1 MIYNCTFSIKSNKL
15 ILKAYFFLKNF
26 LEHLVLLLAFSLT
39 GFSQEYPVK
48 FLDISDGLSNN
59 SVTTIYQDSDG
70 YMWFG
75 TYDGLNRYDG
85 YNFKVYRN
93 RINDKK
99 SLLFNTIYNIE
110 GDSKKNIWVGGSN
123 GICIYNKT
131 NATFHPVVYVFSNNK
146 PKILKDIIHQTSS
159 VSDNLVLVASQNL
172 GLIAFEDGSFIGKH
186 VPLKVSGKK
195 SIDNYD
201 AIAIQKDKKKDY
213 YWIYVRNI
221 GICSYSYKSRNLKV
235 VFPLSIGGVKAM
247 EPSADGNLWFGSD
260 EGLFLFNLKTG
271 ALSENYFS
279 NKCSVS
285 DILLDKKKELWIT
298 TDGCGIYKVTGTNKK
313 AVPYNTLKN
322 NLLVKSNSVWS
333 LYEDKSGNK
342 WFGTLRGGISMLSNT
357 PKYFK
362 SIRYNANDPAENFIL
377 SFCEDE
383 KNNLWVGTDGA
394 GLKYWDRKNNKYITY
409 SNSATMCHKLTSNF
423 ITGIIRD
430 SNNEIWL
437 STWAGG
443 INRINPK
450 SNTVSYFSCYNP
462 FTRQVEK
469 NIWFVYKDSKNNIWA
484 SATNEGSL
492 YLFDRKKNSFT
503 LFDPSINNL
512 QCLTETSDGKLL
524 GGNYN
529 SLFTIEKT
537 TRKIVKINVDNQ
549 IRCIYEDKDKNL
561 WLGTQEGGLL
571 LFDRKTNTF
580 KRLTADDG
588 LPSNTILRILEDKEG
603 NLWMSTYNG
612 ICRFDKKRKT
622 FRNFS
627 VNDGLQS
634 NQFSFNAGIKLST
647 GEFLFGGINGFNIF
661 FPEAIKGF
669 NQENNLLLTDF
680 YVNNQPIEDTNAE
693 VISDWDSDKIKKVSL
708 SYDQTT
714 LSLEFVALDYNN
726 ADKINYAYY
735 LEGWDEQWSY
745 VGQARKANYS
755 RLPEGKYTFKVKT
768 TNFKGG
774 WNKEESLINITVLPP
789 WYRTWWAYTLYIL
802 AGVASI
808 FAYLKYNKN
817 KEELK
822 YKVKIAEL
830 ESKKEKE
837 VAEKQSSMFTY
848 ISHEFRT
855 PLSLIINPLK
865 KAVQKESVQ
874 NGSSGSDLA
883 IAHRNARRLLSL
895 VDQLLLFR
903 KAENDA
909 DSLRLSAINV
919 NNLCNEVY
927 QCFVNQAKDKNINY
941 NFNIPDH
948 EIEIIGDYE
957 KIEISLFNLMS
968 NAFKYTPNGGEIN
981 LNLAENDTEVILEI
995 SDNGEGIEKKDI
1007 EVIFE
1012 KFKQINSK
1020 VSVGTGFGIGLYI
1033 VKYFVDKH
1041 KGTVSCSSE
1050 IGKGSVFKLT
1060 FLKGSS
1066 HFENIEITDVVAKR
1080 SQLFDELIIDDS
1092 EENNQLMSNTV
1103 SESDFQK
1110 IMLTDKRTVLIVDD
1124 NAEIRGYLIKLFS
1137 ETYVVFSAENGEEG
1151 LKQTKKHMPDL
1162 VISDI
1167 TMEHMD
1173 GLELCRKIKE
1183 NDALSHIPVILLTAT
1198 KNPETHLQG
1207 INDGADDYIT
1217 KPFDDDILVARVES
1231 LLKNRSTLRKY
1242 FLDSI
1247 TLKENTQKV
1256 PEEYQEILRKCID
1269 IVEANIH
1276 KRDFT
1281 IKNFA
1286 LEMGMSHRTLYT
1298 KIKIISGQTLNA
1310 FIRSVRIR
1318 RAAMLML
1325 TEEMNIAQAS
1335 AEVGFEDPKYFR
1347 QQFVKLFGMT
1357 PSEYIKKYK
1366 NSFNSDLNI
1375 IK

>member
-1 MIYNCTFSIKSNKL
+1 LKHFVLHVFL
-15 ILKAYFFLKNF
+15 ILG
-26 LEHLVLLLAFSLT
+26 FSAL

-59 SVTTIYQDSDG
+59 SVTTIFQDNDG

-99 SLLFNTIYNIE
+99 SLSFNTVYNIE

-123 GICIYNKT
+123 GISIYNKT
-131 NATFHPVVYVFSNNK
+131 KAIFHPVKYLSSDNK
-146 PKILKDIIHQTSS
+146 PKVLKDIIHQTNA
-159 VSDNLVLVASQNL
+159 VTDNLVLVASQNL
-172 GLIAFEDGSFIGKH
+172 GLIAFENGSFVGKH
-186 VPLKVSGKK
+186 IPLKVLGNNI
-195 SIDNYD
+195 SIDTYD
-201 AIAIQKDKKKDY
+201 AITIQQDRKNNSCWVY
-213 YWIYVRNI
+213 IRNI
-221 GICSYSYKSRNLKV
+221 GISNYNYKSKSLKV
-235 VFPLSIGGVKAM
+235 VFPLSIEVKSM
-247 EPSADGNLWFGSD
+247 KFSAEGNLWLGTD
-260 EGLFLFNLKTG
+260 EGLFLFDLKKGT
-271 ALSENYFS
+271 LSDNYFS
-279 NKCSVS
+279 EKCSVS
-285 DILLDKKKELWIT
+285 DILLDKKNELWIT
-298 TDGCGIYKVTGTNKK
+298 TDGCGIYKVANNGKK
-313 AVPYNTLKN
+313 AISYNTLKN
-322 NLLVKSNSVWS
+322 NPLVKSNSVWS

-362 SIRYNANDPAENFIL
+362 SIRYNSSEPTDNFIL

-383 KNNLWVGTDGA
+383 KHNIWVGTDGA
-394 GLKYWDRKNNKYITY
+394 GLKYWDRKNNTY
-409 SNSATMCHKLTSNF
+409 VNYVNKLSSGF
-423 ITGIIRD
+423 ITGITRD
-430 SNNEIWL
+430 TNNEIWL

-443 INRINPK
+443 INKINPK
-450 SNTVSYFSCYNP
+450 TNTVTHFSCYNP
-462 FTRQVEK
+462 FTKQIEK
-469 NIWFVYKDSKNNIWA
+469 NIWFVHKDSKGNIWA

-492 YLFDRKKNSFT
+492 YIFDRQKNSFVI
-503 LFDPSINNL
+503 FDKSITNL
-512 QCLTETSDGKLL
+512 QCLTETSDGKLWA
-524 GGNYN
+524 GNYS
-529 SLFTIEKT
+529 SLFSIEKNS
-537 TRKIVKINVDNQ
+537 RKINKIAIGNP
-549 IRCIYEDKDKNL
+549 IRSIHEDKDKNL

-580 KRLTADDG
+580 KRLTTDDG
-588 LPSNTILRILEDKEG
+588 LPSNTVLRILEDKEG
-603 NLWMSTYNG
+603 NLWISTYNG

-634 NQFSFNAGIKLST
+634 NQFSFNAGIKLAS

-669 NQENNLLLTDF
+669 NQKNNLLLTDF
-680 YVNNQPIEDTNAE
+680 YVNNQPIEETNAE
-693 VISDWDSDKIKKVSL
+693 VLSEQDSDKIKEVSL

-714 LSLEFVALDYNN
+714 LSLEFVALNYNN

-735 LEGWDEQWSY
+735 LEGWDEQWNY
-745 VGQARKANYS
+745 VGQTRKANYS
-755 RLPEGKYTFKVKT
+755 RLPEGNYTFKVKT

-774 WNKEESLINITVLPP
+774 WNKEENLINITVLPP
-789 WYRTWWAYTLYIL
+789 WYRTWWAYTLYLL
-802 AGVASI
+802 AGVAGI
-808 FAYLKYNKN
+808 FAYIRYNKN

-837 VAEKQSSMFTY
+837 IAEKQSSMFTY

-865 KAVQKESVQ
+865 KAVQKENVE

-909 DSLRLSAINV
+909 DSLRLSNINV
-919 NNLCNEVY
+919 NSLCNEVY
-927 QCFVNQAKDKNINY
+927 QCFVNQAKEKNIRY

-968 NAFKYTPNGGEIN
+968 NAFKYTPTGGEIN
-981 LNLAENDTEVILEI
+981 LNLTENPNEVILEI
-995 SDNGEGIEKKDI
+995 ADNGDGIEKKDI

-1041 KGTVSCSSE
+1041 KGKVSCISE
-1050 IGKGSVFKLT
+1050 IGKGSIFKLT

-1066 HFENIEITDVVAKR
+1066 HFNNIEITNVAAKR
-1080 SQLFDELIIDDS
+1080 SQLFDELIIDDG
-1092 EENNQLMSNTV
+1092 EENKPVIV

-1110 IMLTDKRTVLIVDD
+1110 VMLTDKRTVLIIDD
-1124 NAEIRGYLIKLFS
+1124 NAEIRAYLIKLFS
-1137 ETYVVFSAENGEEG
+1137 EAYVVFSAENGEEG

-1167 TMEHMD
+1167 TMDSMD

-1183 NDALSHIPVILLTAT
+1183 DNALSHIPVILLTAS

-1207 INDGADDYIT
+1207 ISDGADDYIT
-1217 KPFDDDILVARVES
+1217 KPFDDDILMARVES
-1231 LLKNRSTLRKY
+1231 LLKNRSMLRKY

-1247 TLKENTQKV
+1247 TLQENNQKV
-1256 PEEYQEILRKCID
+1256 PVEYQEILKKCID

-1325 TEEMNIAQAS
+1325 TEDINITQAS

-1366 NSFNSDLNI
+1366 SSFNSDLNV

>member
-1 MIYNCTFSIKSNKL
+1 
-15 ILKAYFFLKNF
+15 LKYFVLY
-26 LEHLVLLLAFSLT
+26 LLLFF
-39 GFSQEYPVK
+39 GFSPRGYSQDYPVK

-59 SVTTIYQDSDG
+59 SVTTIFQDSDG

-85 YNFKVYRN
+85 YNFKVFRN

-99 SLLFNTIYNIE
+99 SLPFNTIYNIE
-110 GDSKKNIWVGGSN
+110 GDLQKNLWIGGSN
-123 GICIYNKT
+123 GLCIYNKT
-131 NATFHPVVYVFSNNK
+131 NAVFQAASYVVPNQK
-146 PKILKDIIHQTSS
+146 PRILKDIIHQMRA
-159 VSDNLVLVASQNL
+159 VSDQLFLVASQNL
-172 GLIAFEDGSFIGKH
+172 GLIVFENGSLTGKH
-186 VPLKVSGKK
+186 VPLKVLGNNISMD
-195 SIDNYD
+195 SYD
-201 AIAIQKDKKKDY
+201 AIAIQDDKKNARS
-213 YWIYVRNI
+213 WVYVRNV
-221 GICSYSYKSRNLKV
+221 GICTFHYASKSLQV
-235 VFPLSIGGVKAM
+235 VFPLLIEVKAM
-247 EPSADGNLWFGSD
+247 KLASDGKLWLGTD
-260 EGLFLFNLKTG
+260 EGLFLFNTKSG
-271 ALSENYFS
+271 VLSENYFAS
-279 NKCSVS
+279 KCSVT
-285 DILLDKKKELWIT
+285 DILIDKKKEMWIT
-298 TDGCGIYKVTGTNKK
+298 TDGCGIYKVIGTHKK
-313 AVPYNTLKN
+313 AIPYTGVKENK
-322 NLLVKSNSVWS
+322 LVKSNSIWS
-333 LYEDKSGNK
+333 LYEDKAGNK
-342 WFGTLRGGISMLSNT
+342 WIGTLRGGISMLSNT
-357 PKYFK
+357 TKYFK

-394 GLKYWDRKNNKYITY
+394 GLKYWARKNNKYINY
-409 SNSATMCHKLTSNF
+409 GNKLSSPF
-423 ITGIIRD
+423 ITSIVRD
-430 SNNEIWL
+430 NNNEIWL

-443 INRINPK
+443 INKIDPK
-450 SNTVSYFSCYNP
+450 NNSVTQYSCYNP
-462 FTRQVEK
+462 FTKQTEK
-469 NIWFVYKDSKNNIWA
+469 NIWFVYKDSKANIWA

-492 YLFDRKKNSFT
+492 YVFDRTKNSFA
-503 LFDPSINNL
+503 LFDKSVTNL
-512 QCLTETSDGKLL
+512 QCMTETSDGKLW
-524 GGNYN
+524 GGNYT
-529 SLFTIEKT
+529 SLFSIEKG
-537 TRKIVKINVDNQ
+537 TRKITRTIIGNPV
-549 IRCIYEDKDKNL
+549 RCIHEDKDKNL

-571 LFDRKTNTF
+571 LFDRKTKTF
-580 KRLTADDG
+580 KRLTTDDG
-588 LPSNTILRILEDKEG
+588 LPSNTILRLLEDKGG

-634 NQFSFNAGIKLST
+634 NQFSFNAGIQLAS

-669 NQENNLLLTDF
+669 NQENNVLLTDF
-680 YVNNQPIEDTNAE
+680 YVNNQPIEESKAE
-693 VISDWDSDKIKKVSL
+693 LVSEEKSGQIKEVSL
-708 SYDQTT
+708 AYDQTT

-726 ADKINYAYY
+726 ADKINYAYF
-735 LEGWDEQWSY
+735 LEGWDEQWNY

-755 RLPEGKYTFKVKT
+755 RLPEGRYTFKVKT

-774 WNKEESLINITVLPP
+774 WNKAVSLINMEVLPP
-789 WYRTWWAYTLYIL
+789 WYRTWWAYSLYLL
-802 AGVASI
+802 AGIAGI
-808 FAYLKYNKN
+808 LAYLKYNKN
-817 KEELK
+817 REELK

-837 VAEKQSSMFTY
+837 IAEKQSSMFTY

-909 DSLRLSAINV
+909 DSLRLSPINV
-919 NNLCNEVY
+919 NSLCNEVY

-941 NFNIPDH
+941 IFNVPDH
-948 EIEIIGDYE
+948 EIVIIGDYE

-968 NAFKYTPNGGEIN
+968 NAFKYTPIGGEIN
-981 LNLAENDTEVILEI
+981 LKLEENDHEVMLEI
-995 SDNGEGIEKKDI
+995 SDSGDGIEKKDI

-1041 KGTVSCSSE
+1041 KGTVSCESE
-1050 IGKGSVFKLT
+1050 LGKGSIFKLT
-1060 FLKGSS
+1060 FLKGNE
-1066 HFENIEITDVVAKR
+1066 HFQDIEITNVVPQR
-1080 SQLFDELIIDDS
+1080 SQLFDELIVDDV
-1092 EENNQLMSNTV
+1092 EENSPINNTV

-1110 IMLTDKRTVLIVDD
+1110 IMLTDKRTVLIIDD
-1124 NAEIRGYLIKLFS
+1124 NAEIRSYLIKLFS
-1137 ETYVVFSAENGEEG
+1137 ENYIIYSAENGQEG
-1151 LKQTKKHMPDL
+1151 LELTKKHMPDL

-1167 TMEHMD
+1167 TMEQMD

-1183 NDALSHIPVILLTAT
+1183 SDSLSHIPVILLTAS

-1207 INDGADDYIT
+1207 ITDGADDYIT
-1217 KPFDDDILVARVES
+1217 KPFDDDILAARVES
-1231 LLKNRSTLRKY
+1231 LLRNRSNLRTY

-1256 PEEYQEILRKCID
+1256 PVEYQEILKKCID

-1325 TEEMNIAQAS
+1325 TEDLNIAQAS

-1366 NSFNSDLNI
+1366 NSFNSDMNI

>member
-1 MIYNCTFSIKSNKL
+1 M
-15 ILKAYFFLKNF
+15 KNF
-26 LEHLVLLLAFSLT
+26 IGPLVLLAFSLT
-39 GFSQEYPVK
+39 GFSQDYPVK

-59 SVTTIYQDSDG
+59 SVTTIYQDNDG

-131 NATFHPVVYVFSNNK
+131 NATFHPVEYVLANNK
-146 PKILKDIIHQTSS
+146 PKVLKDIIHQTNS

-172 GLIAFEDGSFIGKH
+172 GLIAFEDGSFTGKH
-186 VPLKVSGKK
+186 VPLKLRGNKIN
-195 SIDNYD
+195 IDNYD
-201 AIAIQKDKKKDY
+201 AIAIQQNKKKDY
-213 YWIYVRNI
+213 SWIYVRNI
-221 GICSYSYKSRNLKV
+221 GICSYSYKSRSLKV
-235 VFPLSIGGVKAM
+235 VFPLSIGVKAM
-247 EPSADGNLWFGSD
+247 ELSADGNLWFGSD
-260 EGLFLFNLKTG
+260 EGLFLFNVKTG
-271 ALSENYFS
+271 ILSENYFS

-298 TDGCGIYKVTGTNKK
+298 TDGCGVYKVTGTNKK
-313 AVPYNTLKN
+313 AIPYNTLKN

-409 SNSATMCHKLTSNF
+409 SNSANASNKLTSNF

-443 INRINPK
+443 VNRINPK
-450 SNTVSYFSCYNP
+450 NNTVSYFSCYNP

-492 YLFDRKKNSFT
+492 YLFDRKKNSFI
-503 LFDPSINNL
+503 LFDPAINNL

-537 TRKIVKINVDNQ
+537 TGKIVKNNIDNQ
-549 IRCIYEDKDKNL
+549 IRCIYEDKAKNL

-693 VISDWDSDKIKKVSL
+693 VVTDWDSDKIKKVSL

-735 LEGWDEQWSY
+735 LEGWDEQWNY

-789 WYRTWWAYTLYIL
+789 WYRTWWAYALYIL

-968 NAFKYTPNGGEIN
+968 NAFKYTPNDGEIN
-981 LNLAENDTEVILEI
+981 LNLDENETEVILEI
-995 SDNGEGIEKKDI
+995 LDNGEGIEKKDI
-1007 EVIFE
+1007 DVIFE

-1060 FLKGSS
+1060 FLKGNN
-1066 HFENIEITDVVAKR
+1066 HFENIEITDVVVKR

-1092 EENNQLMSNTV
+1092 EENNQLINNTV

-1137 ETYVVFSAENGEEG
+1137 ENYVVFSAENGEEG

-1167 TMEHMD
+1167 TMENMD

-1256 PEEYQEILRKCID
+1256 PVEYQEILKKCID

-1286 LEMGMSHRTLYT
+1286 LEMGISHRTLYT

-1366 NSFNSDLNI
+1366 SSFNSDLNI

>member
-1 MIYNCTFSIKSNKL
+1 MQ
-15 ILKAYFFLKNF
+15 A
-26 LEHLVLLLAFSLT
+26 
-39 GFSQEYPVK
+39 QDYPVK

-59 SVTTIYQDSDG
+59 SITTIFQDRDG

-85 YNFKVYRN
+85 YNFKVFRN

-99 SLLFNTIYNIE
+99 SLPFNTIYNIE
-110 GDSKKNIWVGGSN
+110 GDTKNNIWVGGSN
-123 GICIYNKT
+123 GLCIYNKT
-131 NATFHPVVYVFSNNK
+131 TATFHTAQYALADQKVKV
-146 PKILKDIIHQTSS
+146 LKDIIHQTNT
-159 VSDNLVLVASQNL
+159 VSENLVLTASQSL
-172 GLIAFEDGSFIGKH
+172 GLIAFENGSFTGKH
-186 VPLKVSGKK
+186 IPLKSQGNKN
-195 SIDNYD
+195 SSDNYD
-201 AIAIQKDKKKDY
+201 AIAIQESKQKDFSWVY
-213 YWIYVRNI
+213 IRNI
-221 GICSYSYKSRNLKV
+221 GVCTFNYASKRLEV
-235 VFPLSIGGVKAM
+235 VFPLSIEVKAM
-247 EPSADGNLWFGSD
+247 KLSADGNLWLGTD
-260 EGLFLFNLKTG
+260 EGLFLFDVKTG
-271 ALSENYFS
+271 ALSGNYFIS
-279 NKCSVS
+279 KCSVS
-285 DILLDKKKELWIT
+285 DLLLDKKKELWIT
-298 TDGCGIYKVTGTNKK
+298 TDGCGIYKLNEKDKK
-313 AVPYNTLKN
+313 VVSYNTLKN
-322 NLLVKSNSVWS
+322 NSLVKSNSVWS

-357 PKYFK
+357 TKYFK
-362 SIRYNANDPAENFIL
+362 TIKYNAVDPAENFIL

-383 KNNLWVGTDGA
+383 KKNVWIGTDGA
-394 GLKYWDRKNNKYITY
+394 GLKYWNRANNQYTNY
-409 SNSATMCHKLTSNF
+409 ANKLSSTF
-423 ITGIIRD
+423 ITGIVRD
-430 SNNEIWL
+430 NNNEIWL

-443 INRINPK
+443 VNKINPK
-450 SNTVSYFSCYNP
+450 TNAVTPYSCYNP
-462 FTRQVEK
+462 YTKQVEK
-469 NIWFVYKDSKNNIWA
+469 NIWFVYKDSKANIWA

-492 YLFDRKKNSFT
+492 YLFDRTKNAFT
-503 LFDPSINNL
+503 LFDKTINNL
-512 QCLTETSDGKLL
+512 QCLTETSDGKLW
-524 GGNYN
+524 GGNYT
-529 SLFTIEKT
+529 SLFSIEKR
-537 TRKIVKINVDNQ
+537 TRKINKINIGNPV
-549 IRCIYEDKDKNL
+549 RFIYEDKDKNL

-580 KRLTADDG
+580 KRLTTDDG
-588 LPSNTILRILEDKEG
+588 LPSNTILRLLEDKEG

-612 ICRFDKKRKT
+612 VCRFDKKQKT

-680 YVNNQPIEDTNAE
+680 YVNNQPIEESKNEIVSDE
-693 VISDWDSDKIKKVSL
+693 VSGKIKEVSL
-708 SYDQTT
+708 PYDQTT

-726 ADKINYAYY
+726 ADKINYAYF
-735 LEGWDEQWSY
+735 LEGWDEQWNF
-745 VGQARKANYS
+745 VGQARKANYA
-755 RLPEGKYTFKVKT
+755 RLTEGKYTFKVKT

-774 WNKEESLINITVLPP
+774 WNKEVNLITIEILPP
-789 WYRTWWAYTLYIL
+789 WYRTWWAYSLYLL
-802 AGVASI
+802 AAAGAI
-808 FAYLKYNKN
+808 FAYLEYSKN
-817 KEELK
+817 KEKLK

-865 KAVQKESVQ
+865 KAVQKENVE

-909 DSLRLSAINV
+909 DSLRLSPINV

-927 QCFVNQAKDKNINY
+927 QCFVNQAKDKSIQYNY
-941 NFNIPDH
+941 TIPDH
-948 EIEIIGDYE
+948 EIVIIGDYE

-968 NAFKYTPNGGEIN
+968 NAFKYTPIGGEIN
-981 LNLAENDTEVILEI
+981 LKLTETDNDVALEI
-995 SDNGEGIEKKDI
+995 SDSGDGIEKKDI
-1007 EVIFE
+1007 DVIFE

-1041 KGTVSCSSE
+1041 KGTVSCESE
-1050 IGKGSVFKLT
+1050 IGKGSIFKLT
-1060 FLKGSS
+1060 FLKGNS
-1066 HFENIEITDVVAKR
+1066 HFEDVEITNEIPQR
-1080 SQLFDELIIDDS
+1080 SQLFDELIVDEI
-1092 EENNQLMSNTV
+1092 EENQPANTSI
-1103 SESDFQK
+1103 SENDFQT
-1110 IMLTDKRTVLIVDD
+1110 IMLTDKRTVLIIDD
-1124 NAEIRGYLIKLFS
+1124 NAEIRAYLIKMFS
-1137 ETYVVFSAENGEEG
+1137 ENYIVYSAENGEEG
-1151 LKQTKKHMPDL
+1151 LKLTKKHMPDL

-1167 TMEHMD
+1167 TMEEMD

-1183 NDALSHIPVILLTAT
+1183 NNALSHIPVILLTAS

-1217 KPFDDDILVARVES
+1217 KPFDDDILMARVES
-1231 LLKNRSTLRKY
+1231 LLRNRSNLRTY

-1256 PEEYQEILRKCID
+1256 PVEYQEILKRCID

-1325 TEEMNIAQAS
+1325 TEDINITQAS

-1366 NSFNSDLNI
+1366 SSFNSDLNI

>member
-1 MIYNCTFSIKSNKL
+1 MKYFVLHLLFL
-15 ILKAYFFLKNF
+15 I
-26 LEHLVLLLAFSLT
+26 
-39 GFSQEYPVK
+39 GFSSVGFTQDNPIK

-59 SVTTIYQDSDG
+59 SVTTIFQDSDG
-70 YMWFG
+70 YLWFG

-85 YNFKVYRN
+85 YNFKVFRN

-110 GDSKKNIWVGGSN
+110 GDSRKNIWVGGSN
-123 GICIYNKT
+123 GICIYSKT
-131 NATFHPVVYVFSNNK
+131 TATFHPVEYTSLNK
-146 PKILKDIIHQTSS
+146 KNKVLKDIIHQMRS
-159 VSDNLVLVASQNL
+159 VSENLVLVASQNL
-172 GLIAFEDGSFIGKH
+172 GLITFENGSFVGKQI
-186 VPLKVSGKK
+186 PLKVLGNNI

-201 AIAIQKDKKKDY
+201 AIALQDDKKKEHC
-213 YWIYVRNI
+213 WVHVRNI
-221 GICSYSYKSRNLKV
+221 GICSYNYKSKTLKV
-235 VFPLSIGGVKAM
+235 VFPFSKEVKSMKLA
-247 EPSADGNLWFGSD
+247 SDGNLWLGTD
-260 EGLFLFNLKTG
+260 EGIFLFNTKSG
-271 ALSENYFS
+271 VLSDNYFS
-279 NKCSVS
+279 NKCSVT
-285 DILLDKKKELWIT
+285 DILLGKKKEILIT
-298 TDGCGIYKVTGTNKK
+298 TDGCGIYKIIGTNKK
-313 AVPYNTLKN
+313 AIPYNVINGVQLA
-322 NLLVKSNSVWS
+322 KSNSVWS
-333 LYEDKSGNK
+333 LYEDKAGNK
-342 WFGTLRGGISMLSNT
+342 WFGSLRGGISMLSST

-362 SIRYNANDPAENFIL
+362 SIRYNATNPAENFIL

-383 KNNLWVGTDGA
+383 KKNLWVGTDGA
-394 GLKYWDRKNNKYITY
+394 GLKYWNRKNNTYTNY
-409 SNSATMCHKLTSNF
+409 SNKLSSSF
-423 ITGIIRD
+423 ITGIVRD
-430 SNNEIWL
+430 TNNEIWL
-437 STWAGG
+437 STWNGG
-443 INRINPK
+443 VNKINPRNN
-450 SNTVSYFSCYNP
+450 SVTQYSCFNP
-462 FTRQVEK
+462 FTKQIEK
-469 NIWFVYKDSKNNIWA
+469 KIWLVYKDSKANIWA

-492 YLFDRKKNSFT
+492 YLFDRPKNTFV
-503 LFDPSINNL
+503 LFDKSITNL
-512 QCLTETSDGKLL
+512 QCLTETSDGKLW
-524 GGNYN
+524 GGNYT
-529 SLFTIEKT
+529 SLFSLEKNT
-537 TRKIVKINVDNQ
+537 KKIARVAIGNPV
-549 IRCIYEDKDKNL
+549 RCIHEDKDKNL

-580 KRLTADDG
+580 KRLTTDDG
-588 LPSNTILRILEDKEG
+588 LPSNTILRMLEDNEG

-612 ICRFDKKRKT
+612 VCRFDKKRKT

-634 NQFSFNAGIKLST
+634 NQFSFNAGLKLST

-669 NQENNLLLTDF
+669 NQQNNLLLTDF
-680 YVNNQPIEDTNAE
+680 YVNNQPIEESKNDLVSKWE
-693 VISDWDSDKIKKVSL
+693 SGKIKEVNL
-708 SYDQTT
+708 PYDQTT

-735 LEGWDEQWSY
+735 LEGWDAQWNY
-745 VGQARKANYS
+745 VGQARKANYA
-755 RLPEGKYTFKVKT
+755 RLTEGKYTFKVKT

-774 WNKEESLINITVLPP
+774 WNKEISLVTIEILPP
-789 WYRTWWAYTLYIL
+789 WYRTWWAYTLYLLAMAGIL
-802 AGVASI
+802 
-808 FAYLKYNKN
+808 FAYLEYHKN
-817 KEELK
+817 KEKLK

-909 DSLRLSAINV
+909 DSLRLSNINV

-927 QCFVNQAKDKNINY
+927 QCFVNQAKEKNITY
-941 NFNIPDH
+941 KFYIPEHD
-948 EIEIIGDYE
+948 IEIIGDYE

-968 NAFKYTPNGGEIN
+968 NAFKYTPIGGEIN
-981 LNLAENDTEVILEI
+981 LKLSENKNEVILEI
-995 SDNGEGIEKKDI
+995 SDSGDGIEKKDI
-1007 EVIFE
+1007 DVIFE

-1033 VKYFVDKH
+1033 VKYFVNKH
-1041 KGTVSCSSE
+1041 KGTVNCSSE
-1050 IGKGSVFKLT
+1050 PGKGSTFTLT
-1060 FLKGSS
+1060 FLKGNS
-1066 HFENIEITDVVAKR
+1066 HFEDIEITDVVATR

-1092 EENNQLMSNTV
+1092 EENNQSLNNTV

-1110 IMLTDKRTVLIVDD
+1110 IMLTDKRTVLIIDD
-1124 NAEIRGYLIKLFS
+1124 NAEIRAYLIKLFS
-1137 ETYVVFSAENGEEG
+1137 KNYIVYSAENGEEG
-1151 LKQTKKHMPDL
+1151 LKMTKKHMPDL

-1183 NDALSHIPVILLTAT
+1183 SDSLSHIPVILLTAS
-1198 KNPETHLQG
+1198 KNTETHLQG
-1207 INDGADDYIT
+1207 ITDGADDYIT

-1231 LLKNRSTLRKY
+1231 LLRNRSNLRTY

-1247 TLKENTQKV
+1247 TLRENSQKV
-1256 PEEYQEILRKCID
+1256 PVEYQEILKKCID
-1269 IVEANIH
+1269 IVETNIH
-1276 KRDFT
+1276 KKDFT

-1310 FIRSVRIR
+1310 FIRSLRIR

-1325 TEEMNIAQAS
+1325 TEDMNIAQAS

>member
-1 MIYNCTFSIKSNKL
+1 M
-15 ILKAYFFLKNF
+15 
-26 LEHLVLLLAFSLT
+26 
-39 GFSQEYPVK
+39 GFYVPVSGQETQVK

-59 SVTTIYQDSDG
+59 SVVTIFQDNDG

-85 YNFKVYRN
+85 YNFKVFRN

-99 SLLFNTIYNIE
+99 SLPFNTIYNIE
-110 GDSKKNIWVGGSN
+110 GDSRNNIWIGGAN
-123 GICIYNKT
+123 GVCIYNKT
-131 NATFHPVVYVFSNNK
+131 RAAFHPVKYISLNK
-146 PKILKDIIHQTSS
+146 KAEIKDIIHQVKA
-159 VSDNLVLVASQNL
+159 VSENRVLVASQNL
-172 GLIAFEDGSFIGKH
+172 GLLIFENGSFTGKR
-186 VPLKVSGKK
+186 VPLLMSGNRNVVH
-195 SIDNYD
+195 DYD
-201 AIAIQKDKKKDY
+201 AVAIQKDTKNNRC
-213 YWIYVRNI
+213 WVYVRNV
-221 GICSYSYKSRNLKV
+221 GLCTFDNSSKRLKV
-235 VFPLSIGGVKAM
+235 IFPFAIEVKTLELAL
-247 EPSADGNLWFGSD
+247 DGNLWFGTD
-260 EGLFLFNLKTG
+260 EGLFFFNTRTG
-271 ALSENYFS
+271 AFSENYFS
-279 NKCSVS
+279 TRCTVA
-285 DILLDKKKELWIT
+285 DILIDKKKEMWVT
-298 TDGCGIYKVTGTNKK
+298 TDGNGIYKVIGKEKK
-313 AVPYNTLKN
+313 AVPYSSVKENK
-322 NLLVKSNSVWS
+322 LLKSNSIWS
-333 LYEDKSGNK
+333 LYEDKAGNK
-342 WFGTLRGGISMLSNT
+342 WIGTLRGGISMLSNAAR
-357 PKYFK
+357 YFK
-362 SIRYNANDPAENFIL
+362 TVRYNANDPAENFIL

-394 GLKYWDRKNNKYITY
+394 GLKYWDRKTNTYINYVNKL
-409 SNSATMCHKLTSNF
+409 SSKF
-423 ITGIIRD
+423 ITGIVRD
-430 SNNEIWL
+430 DNNEIWL

-443 INRINPK
+443 VNKINPK
-450 SNTVSYFSCYNP
+450 NNSVTQFSCYNP
-462 FTRQVEK
+462 VTEQVEK
-469 NIWFVYKDSKNNIWA
+469 NVWFVYKDSKSNIWA
-484 SATNEGSL
+484 STTNEGSL
-492 YLFDRKKNSFT
+492 YLFDRTKNSFV
-503 LFDPSINNL
+503 LFDKSITNL
-512 QCLTETSDGKLL
+512 QCMTETSDGKLW
-524 GGNYN
+524 GGNY
-529 SLFTIEKT
+529 SVLYAIEKEN
-537 TRKIVKINVDNQ
+537 RKINKVTIGNPV
-549 IRCIYEDKDKNL
+549 RCIHEDKDKNL

-580 KRLTADDG
+580 KRLTTDDG
-588 LPSNTILRILEDKEG
+588 LPSNTILRMLEDKEG

-634 NQFSFNAGIKLST
+634 NQFSFNAGIQLST
-647 GEFLFGGINGFNIF
+647 GEFLFGGINGFNSF
-661 FPEAIKGF
+661 FPGAIKSF

-680 YVNNQPIEDTNAE
+680 YVNNQPIEESKVEIDTG
-693 VISDWDSDKIKKVSL
+693 SDKIKEVSL
-708 SYDQTT
+708 DYDQTT

-726 ADKINYAYY
+726 ADKINYAYF
-735 LEGWDEQWSY
+735 LDGWDDQWNY
-745 VGQARKANYS
+745 VGQVRKANYS

-774 WNKEESLINITVLPP
+774 WNKEVSLISIEVLPP
-789 WYRTWWAYTLYIL
+789 WYRTWWAYSLYVLAVAGIL
-802 AGVASI
+802 FV
-808 FAYLKYNKN
+808 YLDYQKN
-817 KEELK
+817 KEKLK

-837 VAEKQSSMFTY
+837 IAEKQSSMFTY

-909 DSLRLSAINV
+909 DSLRLSPINV

-927 QCFVNQAKDKNINY
+927 QCFVNQAKDKNIQY

-948 EIEIIGDYE
+948 EIVIIGDYE

-968 NAFKYTPNGGEIN
+968 NAFKYTSVGGQIDLKLTET
-981 LNLAENDTEVILEI
+981 NDEVQLEI
-995 SDNGEGIEKKDI
+995 TDNGDGIEKKDI
-1007 EVIFE
+1007 DVIFE

-1020 VSVGTGFGIGLYI
+1020 VSIGTGFGIGLYI
-1033 VKYFVDKH
+1033 VKYFTDKH

-1050 IGKGSVFKLT
+1050 PGKGSTFKLT
-1060 FLKGSS
+1060 FLKGDS
-1066 HFENIEITDVVAKR
+1066 HFENAEITNDVQKR

-1092 EENNQLMSNTV
+1092 EENDAAGNVL
-1103 SESDFQK
+1103 SEIDLQK
-1110 IMLTDKRTVLIVDD
+1110 VMLTEKRTVLIVDD
-1124 NAEIRGYLIKLFS
+1124 NAEIRGYLIKLFA
-1137 ETYVVFSAENGEEG
+1137 ENYMVYSAENGEEG
-1151 LKQTKKHMPDL
+1151 LKLTKKHMPDL

-1167 TMEHMD
+1167 TMEEMD

-1183 NDALSHIPVILLTAT
+1183 SNDLSHIPVILLTAT

-1207 INDGADDYIT
+1207 INEGADDYIT

-1231 LLKNRSTLRKY
+1231 LLRNRSNLRTY

-1256 PEEYQEILRKCID
+1256 PVEYQEILKKCID

-1281 IKNFA
+1281 IKTFA

-1310 FIRSVRIR
+1310 FIRSLRIR

-1325 TEEMNIAQAS
+1325 TEDINIAQAS

-1366 NSFNSDLNI
+1366 SSFNSDLNV

>member
-1 MIYNCTFSIKSNKL
+1 
-15 ILKAYFFLKNF
+15 LKYFVLY
-26 LEHLVLLLAFSLT
+26 LLLFF
-39 GFSQEYPVK
+39 GFSPRGYSQDYPVK

-59 SVTTIYQDSDG
+59 SVTTIFQDSDG

-85 YNFKVYRN
+85 YNFKVFRN

-99 SLLFNTIYNIE
+99 SLPFNTIYNIE
-110 GDSKKNIWVGGSN
+110 GDLQKNLWIGGSN
-123 GICIYNKT
+123 GLCIYNKT
-131 NATFHPVVYVFSNNK
+131 NAVFQAASYVVPNQK
-146 PKILKDIIHQTSS
+146 PRILKDIIHQMRA
-159 VSDNLVLVASQNL
+159 VSDQLFLVASQNL
-172 GLIAFEDGSFIGKH
+172 GLIVFENGSLTGKH
-186 VPLKVSGKK
+186 VPLKVLGNTISME
-195 SIDNYD
+195 SYD
-201 AIAIQKDKKKDY
+201 AIAIQDDKKNARS
-213 YWIYVRNI
+213 WVYVRNV
-221 GICSYSYKSRNLKV
+221 GICTFNYASKSLQV
-235 VFPLSIGGVKAM
+235 VFPLLIEVKAM
-247 EPSADGNLWFGSD
+247 KLASDGKLWLGTD
-260 EGLFLFNLKTG
+260 EGLFLFNTKSG
-271 ALSENYFS
+271 VLSENYFAS
-279 NKCSVS
+279 KCSVT
-285 DILLDKKKELWIT
+285 DILIDKKKEMWIT
-298 TDGCGIYKVTGTNKK
+298 TDGCGIYKVIGTHKK
-313 AVPYNTLKN
+313 AIPYSGVKENK
-322 NLLVKSNSVWS
+322 LVKSNSIWS
-333 LYEDKSGNK
+333 LYEDKAGNK
-342 WFGTLRGGISMLSNT
+342 WIGTLRGGISMLSNT
-357 PKYFK
+357 TKYFK

-394 GLKYWDRKNNKYITY
+394 GLKYWDRKNNKYINY
-409 SNSATMCHKLTSNF
+409 GNKLSSPF
-423 ITGIIRD
+423 ITSIVRD
-430 SNNEIWL
+430 NNNEIWL

-443 INRINPK
+443 INKIDPK
-450 SNTVSYFSCYNP
+450 NNSVTQYSCYNP
-462 FTRQVEK
+462 FTKQTEK
-469 NIWFVYKDSKNNIWA
+469 NIWFVYKDSKANIWA

-492 YLFDRKKNSFT
+492 YVFDRTKNSFA
-503 LFDPSINNL
+503 LFDKSVTNL
-512 QCLTETSDGKLL
+512 QCMTETSDGKLW
-524 GGNYN
+524 GGNYT
-529 SLFTIEKT
+529 SLFSIEKG
-537 TRKIVKINVDNQ
+537 TRKITRTIIGNPV
-549 IRCIYEDKDKNL
+549 RCIHEDKDKNL

-571 LFDRKTNTF
+571 LFDRKTKTF
-580 KRLTADDG
+580 KRLTTDDG
-588 LPSNTILRILEDKEG
+588 LPSNTILRLLEDKGG

-634 NQFSFNAGIKLST
+634 NQFSFNAGIQLAS

-669 NQENNLLLTDF
+669 NQENNVLLTDF
-680 YVNNQPIEDTNAE
+680 YVNNQPIEESKAE
-693 VISDWDSDKIKKVSL
+693 LVSEEKSGQIKEVSL
-708 SYDQTT
+708 AYDQTT

-726 ADKINYAYY
+726 ADKINYAYF
-735 LEGWDEQWSY
+735 LEGWDEQWNY

-755 RLPEGKYTFKVKT
+755 RLPEGRYTFKVKT

-774 WNKEESLINITVLPP
+774 WNKAVSLINMEVLPP
-789 WYRTWWAYTLYIL
+789 WYRTWWAYSLYLL
-802 AGVASI
+802 AGIAGI
-808 FAYLKYNKN
+808 LAYLKYNKN
-817 KEELK
+817 REELK

-837 VAEKQSSMFTY
+837 IAEKQSSMFTY

-909 DSLRLSAINV
+909 DSLRLSPINV
-919 NNLCNEVY
+919 NSLCNEVY

-941 NFNIPDH
+941 IFNVPDH
-948 EIEIIGDYE
+948 EIVIIGDYE

-968 NAFKYTPNGGEIN
+968 NAFKYTPIGGEIN
-981 LNLAENDTEVILEI
+981 LKLEENDHEVMLEI
-995 SDNGEGIEKKDI
+995 SDSGDGIEKKDI

-1041 KGTVSCSSE
+1041 KGTVSCESE
-1050 IGKGSVFKLT
+1050 LGKGSIFKLT
-1060 FLKGSS
+1060 FLKGNE
-1066 HFENIEITDVVAKR
+1066 HFQDIEITNVVPQR
-1080 SQLFDELIIDDS
+1080 SQLFDELIVDDV
-1092 EENNQLMSNTV
+1092 EENSPINNTV

-1110 IMLTDKRTVLIVDD
+1110 IMLTDKRTVLIIDD
-1124 NAEIRGYLIKLFS
+1124 NAEIRSYLIKLFS
-1137 ETYVVFSAENGEEG
+1137 ENYIIYSAENGQEG
-1151 LKQTKKHMPDL
+1151 LELTKKHMPDL

-1167 TMEHMD
+1167 TMEQMD

-1183 NDALSHIPVILLTAT
+1183 SDSLSHIPVILLTAS

-1207 INDGADDYIT
+1207 ITDGADDYIT
-1217 KPFDDDILVARVES
+1217 KPFDDDILAARVES
-1231 LLKNRSTLRKY
+1231 LLRNRSNLRTY

-1256 PEEYQEILRKCID
+1256 PVEYQEILKKCID

-1325 TEEMNIAQAS
+1325 TEDLNIAQAS

>member
-1 MIYNCTFSIKSNKL
+1 MKNFFIIL
-15 ILKAYFFLKNF
+15 ILFM
-26 LEHLVLLLAFSLT
+26 
-39 GFSQEYPVK
+39 GFYVPVSAQETQVK

-59 SVTTIYQDSDG
+59 SVVTIFQDNDG

-85 YNFKVYRN
+85 YNFKVFRN

-99 SLLFNTIYNIE
+99 SLPFNTIYNIE
-110 GDSKKNIWVGGSN
+110 GDSKNNIWIGGAN
-123 GICIYNKT
+123 GVCIYNKT
-131 NATFHPVVYVFSNNK
+131 SAGFQPVRYISLNK
-146 PKILKDIIHQTSS
+146 KSEIVRDIIHQVKA
-159 VSDNLVLVASQNL
+159 VSENRVLVASQNL
-172 GLIAFEDGSFIGKH
+172 GLLIFENGSFIGRS
-186 VPLKVSGKK
+186 VPLVMPG
-195 SIDNYD
+195 NRNVVHHYD
-201 AIAIQKDKKKDY
+201 AVAIQNDLKNNRC
-213 YWIYVRNI
+213 WIYVRNV
-221 GICSYSYKSRNLKV
+221 GLCTFNDTSKRLKV
-235 VFPLSIGGVKAM
+235 VFPFSIEVKTM
-247 EPSADGNLWFGSD
+247 EVASSGNLWFGTD
-260 EGLFLFNLKTG
+260 EGLFLFDIKKG
-271 ALSENYFS
+271 SFSENYFS
-279 NKCSVS
+279 GRCTVA
-285 DILLDKKKELWIT
+285 DILIDKKKEMWVT
-298 TDGCGIYKVTGTNKK
+298 TDGNGIYKVTGTGKK
-313 AVPYNTLKN
+313 AVLYSSIKENK
-322 NLLVKSNSVWS
+322 LLKSNSIWS
-333 LYEDKSGNK
+333 LYEDKAGNK
-342 WFGTLRGGISMLSNT
+342 WIGTLRGGISMLSNT
-357 PKYFK
+357 ARYFK
-362 SIRYNANDPAENFIL
+362 TVRNNANDPAENFIL

-394 GLKYWDRKNNKYITY
+394 GLKYWNRKTNTYINYVNKL
-409 SNSATMCHKLTSNF
+409 SSKF
-423 ITGIIRD
+423 ITGIVRD
-430 SNNEIWL
+430 DNNEIWL

-443 INRINPK
+443 INKINPK
-450 SNTVSYFSCYNP
+450 DNSVTQFSCYNP
-462 FTRQVEK
+462 VTKQVEK
-469 NIWFVYKDSKNNIWA
+469 NVWFVYKDSKSNIWA
-484 SATNEGSL
+484 STTNEGSL
-492 YLFDRKKNSFT
+492 YLFDRTKNSFT
-503 LFDPSINNL
+503 LFDTSINNL
-512 QCLTETSDGKLL
+512 QCMTETSDGKLW
-524 GGNYN
+524 GGNY
-529 SLFTIEKT
+529 SMLYSIEKES
-537 TRKIVKINVDNQ
+537 RKINKITIGNPV
-549 IRCIYEDKDKNL
+549 RCIHEDKGKNL

-580 KRLTADDG
+580 KRLTTDDG
-588 LPSNTILRILEDKEG
+588 LPSNTILRLLEDKEG

-634 NQFSFNAGIKLST
+634 NQFSFNAGVKLST
-647 GEFLFGGINGFNIF
+647 GEFLFGGINGFNSF
-661 FPEAIKGF
+661 LPEAIKSF

-680 YVNNQPIEDTNAE
+680 YVNNQSIEESNAEIDTN
-693 VISDWDSDKIKKVSL
+693 SDKIKKVSL
-708 SYDQTT
+708 DYDQTT

-726 ADKINYAYY
+726 ADKINYAY
-735 LEGWDEQWSY
+735 LLDGWDQQWNY
-745 VGQARKANYS
+745 VGQNRKANYS

-774 WNKEESLINITVLPP
+774 WNKEISLVTIEVLPP
-789 WYRTWWAYTLYIL
+789 WYRTWWSYSLYLL
-802 AGVASI
+802 AIAGGLFV
-808 FAYLKYNKN
+808 YLNYQKN
-817 KEELK
+817 KEKLK

-837 VAEKQSSMFTY
+837 IAEKQSSMFTY

-909 DSLRLSAINV
+909 DSLRLSPINV

-927 QCFVNQAKDKNINY
+927 QCFVNQAKDKNIKY

-968 NAFKYTPNGGEIN
+968 NAFKYTQNGGEIN
-981 LNLAENDTEVILEI
+981 LILTENDNEVMLEI
-995 SDNGEGIEKKDI
+995 TDNGEGIEKKDI

-1020 VSVGTGFGIGLYI
+1020 VSIGTGFGIGLYI
-1033 VKYFVDKH
+1033 VKYFTDKH

-1050 IGKGSVFKLT
+1050 PGKGSTFKLT
-1060 FLKGSS
+1060 FLKGDR
-1066 HFENIEITDVVAKR
+1066 HFENAEITNDIQKR

-1092 EENNQLMSNTV
+1092 DENNVHGNPL
-1103 SESDFQK
+1103 SEADLQK
-1110 IMLTDKRTVLIVDD
+1110 VMLTEKRTVLIVDD
-1124 NAEIRGYLIKLFS
+1124 NAEIRGYLIKLFA
-1137 ETYVVFSAENGEEG
+1137 ENYIVYSAENGAEG
-1151 LKQTKKHMPDL
+1151 LKLTKKHMPDL

-1167 TMEHMD
+1167 TMEEMD

-1183 NDALSHIPVILLTAT
+1183 SNDLSHIPVILLTAS

-1217 KPFDDDILVARVES
+1217 KPFDNDILVARVES
-1231 LLKNRSTLRKY
+1231 LLRNRSNLRTY

-1256 PEEYQEILRKCID
+1256 PVEYQEILKKCID

-1281 IKNFA
+1281 IKTFA

-1310 FIRSVRIR
+1310 FIRSLRIR

-1325 TEEMNIAQAS
+1325 TEDINIAQAS

-1366 NSFNSDLNI
+1366 SSFNSDLNV

>member
-1 MIYNCTFSIKSNKL
+1 MKKIVT
-15 ILKAYFFLKNF
+15 
-26 LEHLVLLLAFSLT
+26 HLVILFSFSLM
-39 GFSQEYPVK
+39 GYSQDYPVK

-59 SVTTIYQDSDG
+59 SVTTIFQDNDG
-70 YMWFG
+70 YLWFG

-85 YNFKVYRN
+85 YNFKVFRN

-110 GDSKKNIWVGGSN
+110 GDFKNNIWVGGSN
-123 GICIYNKT
+123 GICVYNKT
-131 NATFHPVVYVFSNNK
+131 NATFNPVEYTFGNKK
-146 PKILKDIIHQTSS
+146 PKPLKDVIHQMRS
-159 VSDNLVLVASQNL
+159 VSDKLVLVASQNL
-172 GLIAFEDGSFIGKH
+172 GLIIFENGAFIGKH
-186 VPLKVSGKK
+186 IPLKVLGNK
-195 SIDNYD
+195 IEVNNYD
-201 AIAIQKDKKKDY
+201 AIAIQDNKKNNNC
-213 YWIYVRNI
+213 WIYVRNV
-221 GICSYSYKSRNLKV
+221 GICSYSYDSKSLKV
-235 VFPLSIGGVKAM
+235 VFPLSLEVKAM
-247 EPSADGNLWFGSD
+247 KLAEDGNLLLGTD
-260 EGLFLFNLKTG
+260 EGLFLFNTKSQS
-271 ALSENYFS
+271 LSENYFS
-279 NKCSVS
+279 NKCSVT
-285 DILLDKKKELWIT
+285 DILVDKKKDIWIT
-298 TDGCGIYKVTGTNKK
+298 TDGCGIYKVIGTNKK
-313 AVPYNTLKN
+313 AISCDTKDNQLA
-322 NLLVKSNSVWS
+322 KSTSVWS

-342 WFGTLRGGISMLSNT
+342 WFGSLRGGISMLSDT

-362 SIRYNANDPAENFIL
+362 SVKYNTKDLVENFIL

-394 GLKYWDRKNNKYITY
+394 GLKYWNRKNNSYTSY
-409 SNSATMCHKLTSNF
+409 TNKLSSKF
-423 ITGIIRD
+423 ITGIVRD
-430 SNNEIWL
+430 NNNDIWL

-443 INRINPK
+443 VSRINPK
-450 SNTVSYFSCYNP
+450 TNAVTQFACFNP
-462 FTRQVEK
+462 YTKQVEK
-469 NIWFVYKDSKNNIWA
+469 NIWFVYKDSKGTIWA

-492 YLFDRKKNSFT
+492 YFFDRAKNSFV
-503 LFDPSINNL
+503 LFDKSINNL
-512 QCLTETSDGKLL
+512 QCLTQTSDGKLC
-524 GGNYN
+524 GGNYT
-529 SLFTIEKT
+529 SLFSIEKESK
-537 TRKIVKINVDNQ
+537 KIHKIAIGNPV
-549 IRCIYEDKDKNL
+549 RCIHEDRDKNL

-571 LFDRKTNTF
+571 LFDRKTNAF
-580 KRLTADDG
+580 KRLTTDDG
-588 LPSNTILRILEDKEG
+588 LPSNTILRLLEDKEG

-634 NQFSFNAGIKLST
+634 NQFSFNAGLKLST
-647 GEFLFGGINGFNIF
+647 GEFLFGGINGFNVF

-669 NQENNLLLTDF
+669 NQKNNLLLTDF
-680 YVNNQPIEDTNAE
+680 YINNQPIEENKTE
-693 VISDWDSDKIKKVSL
+693 LVSEWDKSGKIKEVSL
-708 SYDQTT
+708 PYDQTT

-735 LEGWDEQWSY
+735 LDGWDEQWNF
-745 VGQARKANYS
+745 VGQARKANYA
-755 RLPEGKYTFKVKT
+755 RLTEGKYTFKVKT

-774 WNKEESLINITVLPP
+774 WNKEISLITIEILPP
-789 WYRTWWAYTLYIL
+789 WYRAWWAYTLYL
-802 AGVASI
+802 LASI
-808 FAYLKYNKN
+808 ASILAYLKYNKN

-837 VAEKQSSMFTY
+837 IAEKQSSMFTY

-909 DSLRLSAINV
+909 DSLRLSPINV
-919 NNLCNEVY
+919 NSLCNEVY
-927 QCFVNQAKDKNINY
+927 QCFVNQAKDKNIQY

-948 EIEIIGDYE
+948 EIVIIGDYE

-968 NAFKYTPNGGEIN
+968 NAFKYTPIGGQIN
-981 LNLAENDTEVILEI
+981 LNLRENDTEVQLEI
-995 SDNGEGIEKKDI
+995 SDNGDGIEKKDI

-1020 VSVGTGFGIGLYI
+1020 ASVGTGFGIGLYI

-1041 KGTVSCSSE
+1041 KGSISCTSE
-1050 IGKGSVFKLT
+1050 VGKGSTFKLT
-1060 FLKGSS
+1060 FLKGNS
-1066 HFENIEITDVVAKR
+1066 HFEDAEITNVTPKR
-1080 SQLFDELIIDDS
+1080 TQLFDELIVDDS
-1092 EENNQLMSNTV
+1092 EENNAVSGNIV

-1110 IMLTDKRTVLIVDD
+1110 IMLTDKRTVLIIDD
-1124 NAEIRGYLIKLFS
+1124 NAEIRSYLIKLFS
-1137 ETYVVFSAENGEEG
+1137 ENYIVYNAENGEEG
-1151 LKQTKKHMPDL
+1151 LKLTKKHMPDL

-1167 TMEHMD
+1167 TMEQMD

-1183 NDALSHIPVILLTAT
+1183 NDSLSHIPVILLTAS

-1207 INDGADDYIT
+1207 ISDGADDYIT

-1231 LLKNRSTLRKY
+1231 LLRNRSNLRTY

-1256 PEEYQEILRKCID
+1256 PVEYQEILKRCID

-1325 TEEMNIAQAS
+1325 TEDMNIAQAS

-1366 NSFNSDLNI
+1366 SSFNSDLNV

>member
-1 MIYNCTFSIKSNKL
+1 
-15 ILKAYFFLKNF
+15 LKYFVLY
-26 LEHLVLLLAFSLT
+26 LLLFF
-39 GFSQEYPVK
+39 GFSPCGYSQDYPVK

-59 SVTTIYQDSDG
+59 SVTTIFQDSDG

-85 YNFKVYRN
+85 YNFKVFRN

-99 SLLFNTIYNIE
+99 SLPFNTIYNIE
-110 GDSKKNIWVGGSN
+110 GDLQKNLWIGGSN
-123 GICIYNKT
+123 GLCIYNKT
-131 NATFHPVVYVFSNNK
+131 NAVFQAASYVVPNQK
-146 PKILKDIIHQTSS
+146 PRILKDIIHQMRA
-159 VSDNLVLVASQNL
+159 VSDQLFLVASQNL
-172 GLIAFEDGSFIGKH
+172 GLIVFENGSLTGKH
-186 VPLKVSGKK
+186 VPLKVLGNNISMD
-195 SIDNYD
+195 SYD
-201 AIAIQKDKKKDY
+201 AIAIQDDKKNARS
-213 YWIYVRNI
+213 WVYVRNV
-221 GICSYSYKSRNLKV
+221 GICTFNYASKSLQV
-235 VFPLSIGGVKAM
+235 VFPLLIEVKAM
-247 EPSADGNLWFGSD
+247 KLASDGKLWLGTD
-260 EGLFLFNLKTG
+260 EGLFLFNTKSG
-271 ALSENYFS
+271 VLSENYFAS
-279 NKCSVS
+279 KCSVT
-285 DILLDKKKELWIT
+285 DILIDKKKEMWIT
-298 TDGCGIYKVTGTNKK
+298 TDGCGIYKVIGTHKK
-313 AVPYNTLKN
+313 AIPYSGVKENK
-322 NLLVKSNSVWS
+322 LVKSNSIWS
-333 LYEDKSGNK
+333 LYEDKAGNK
-342 WFGTLRGGISMLSNT
+342 WIGTLRGGISMLSNT
-357 PKYFK
+357 TKYFK

-394 GLKYWDRKNNKYITY
+394 GLKYWDRKNNKYINY
-409 SNSATMCHKLTSNF
+409 GNKLSSPF
-423 ITGIIRD
+423 ITSIVRD
-430 SNNEIWL
+430 NNNEIWL

-443 INRINPK
+443 INKIDPK
-450 SNTVSYFSCYNP
+450 NNSVTQYSCYNP
-462 FTRQVEK
+462 FTKQTEK
-469 NIWFVYKDSKNNIWA
+469 NIWFVYKDSKANIWA

-492 YLFDRKKNSFT
+492 YVFDRTKNSFA
-503 LFDPSINNL
+503 LFDKSVTNL
-512 QCLTETSDGKLL
+512 QCMTETSDGKLW
-524 GGNYN
+524 GGNYT
-529 SLFTIEKT
+529 SLFSIEKG
-537 TRKIVKINVDNQ
+537 TRKITRTIIGNPV
-549 IRCIYEDKDKNL
+549 RCIHEDKDKNF

-571 LFDRKTNTF
+571 LFDRKTKTF
-580 KRLTADDG
+580 KRLTTDDG
-588 LPSNTILRILEDKEG
+588 LPSNTILRLLEDKGG

-634 NQFSFNAGIKLST
+634 NQFSFNAGIQLAS

-669 NQENNLLLTDF
+669 NQENNVLLTDF
-680 YVNNQPIEDTNAE
+680 YVNNQPIEESKAE
-693 VISDWDSDKIKKVSL
+693 LVSEEKSGQIKEVSL
-708 SYDQTT
+708 AYDQTT

-726 ADKINYAYY
+726 ADKINYAYF
-735 LEGWDEQWSY
+735 LEGWDEQWNY

-755 RLPEGKYTFKVKT
+755 RLPEGRYTFKVKT

-774 WNKEESLINITVLPP
+774 WNKAVSLINIEVLPP
-789 WYRTWWAYTLYIL
+789 WYRTWWAYSLYLL
-802 AGVASI
+802 AGIAGI
-808 FAYLKYNKN
+808 LAYLKYNKN
-817 KEELK
+817 REELK

-837 VAEKQSSMFTY
+837 IAEKQSSMFTY

-909 DSLRLSAINV
+909 DSLRLSPINV
-919 NNLCNEVY
+919 NSLCNEVY

-941 NFNIPDH
+941 IFNVPDH
-948 EIEIIGDYE
+948 EIVIIGDYE

-968 NAFKYTPNGGEIN
+968 NAFKYTPIGGEIN
-981 LNLAENDTEVILEI
+981 LKLEENDHEVMLEI
-995 SDNGEGIEKKDI
+995 SDSGDGIEKKDI

-1041 KGTVSCSSE
+1041 KGTVSCESE
-1050 IGKGSVFKLT
+1050 LGKGSIFKLT
-1060 FLKGSS
+1060 FLKGNE
-1066 HFENIEITDVVAKR
+1066 HFQDIEITNVVPQR
-1080 SQLFDELIIDDS
+1080 SQLFDELIVDDV
-1092 EENNQLMSNTV
+1092 EENSPINNTV

-1110 IMLTDKRTVLIVDD
+1110 IMLTDKRTVLIIDD
-1124 NAEIRGYLIKLFS
+1124 NAEIRSYLIKLFS
-1137 ETYVVFSAENGEEG
+1137 ENYIIYSAENGQEG
-1151 LKQTKKHMPDL
+1151 LELTKKHMPDL

-1167 TMEHMD
+1167 TMEQMD

-1183 NDALSHIPVILLTAT
+1183 SDSLSHIPVILLTAS

-1207 INDGADDYIT
+1207 ITDGADDYIT
-1217 KPFDDDILVARVES
+1217 KPFDDDILAARVES
-1231 LLKNRSTLRKY
+1231 LLRNRSNLRTY

-1256 PEEYQEILRKCID
+1256 PVEYQEILKKCID

-1325 TEEMNIAQAS
+1325 TEDLNIAQAS

>member
-1 MIYNCTFSIKSNKL
+1 MKYFHQYLFLIIFFSN
-15 ILKAYFFLKNF
+15 
-26 LEHLVLLLAFSLT
+26 T
-39 GFSQEYPVK
+39 GYTQDNPVK

-59 SVTTIYQDSDG
+59 SVTAIYQDNEG

-85 YNFKVYRN
+85 YDFKVFRN

-99 SLLFNTIYNIE
+99 SLQFNTIYSIE
-110 GDSKKNIWVGGSN
+110 GDTQNNIWVGGTN

-131 NATFHPVVYVFSNNK
+131 KAIFHSVSYSFTNNK
-146 PKILKDIIHQTSS
+146 QQVLKDIIHQTCAISN
-159 VSDNLVLVASQNL
+159 NLVLVASQNL
-172 GLIAFEDGSFIGKH
+172 GLIAFDNGSFTGKP
-186 VPLKVSGKK
+186 VPLKIGNK
-195 SIDNYD
+195 SITNYD
-201 AIAIQKDKKKDY
+201 AIAIQKDKKNLHR
-213 YWIYVRNI
+213 WVYVRNV
-221 GICSYSYKSRNLKV
+221 GICDYYKDSKNVKLI
-235 VFPLSIGGVKAM
+235 FPLSLEVKKMKLA
-247 EPSADGNLWFGSD
+247 SDGNLWLGTD

-271 ALSENYFS
+271 SISENYFS
-279 NKCSVS
+279 NRCSIT
-285 DILLDKKKELWIT
+285 DILIDNKKEMWVT
-298 TDGCGIYKVTGTNKK
+298 TDGCGIYKIIGTNKK
-313 AVPYNTLKN
+313 AIPYNAINDNQLA
-322 NLLVKSNSVWS
+322 KSNSVWS
-333 LYEDKSGNK
+333 LYKDKSGNK
-342 WFGTLRGGISMLSNT
+342 WFGSLRGGISMLSST

-362 SIRYNANDPAENFIL
+362 SVSDKAKDPAENFIL
-377 SFCEDE
+377 SFCEDD
-383 KNNLWVGTDGA
+383 KSNVWVGTDGA
-394 GLKYWDRKNNKYITY
+394 GLKYWDRKSDTYINY
-409 SNSATMCHKLTSNF
+409 SNKISSNF
-423 ITGIIRD
+423 ITGIVRD
-430 SNNEIWL
+430 DNNDIWL

-443 INRINPK
+443 VNRINK
-450 SNTVSYFSCYNP
+450 KNNTVSLFSCYNP
-462 FTRQVEK
+462 FTKQIEK
-469 NIWFVYKDSKNNIWA
+469 NIWFVYKDSKSNIWA

-492 YLFDRKKNSFT
+492 YVFDRSSGNFKIFDKN
-503 LFDPSINNL
+503 LKNL
-512 QCLTETSDGKLL
+512 QCLTETSDGKLW
-524 GGNYN
+524 GGNYTT
-529 SLFTIEKT
+529 LFSIDKKSRKVNKTI
-537 TRKIVKINVDNQ
+537 IGNP
-549 IRCIYEDKDKNL
+549 IRCIHEDKDKNL

-571 LFDRKTNTF
+571 LFDRKKNTF
-580 KRLTADDG
+580 KRLSTDDG
-588 LPSNTILRILEDKEG
+588 LPSNTILRLLEDKEG

-634 NQFSFNAGIKLST
+634 NQFSFNAGVKLST
-647 GEFLFGGINGFNIF
+647 GEFLFGGINGFTIF
-661 FPEAIKGF
+661 FPQAIKGS
-669 NQENNLLLTDF
+669 NQKNNLLLTNF
-680 YVNNQPIEDTNAE
+680 YVNNQPIEDSKAE
-693 VISDWDSDKIKKVSL
+693 VVLPSNSGKIKEVKL
-708 SYDQTT
+708 AYDQTS
-714 LSLEFVALDYNN
+714 LSLEFVAIDYDN
-726 ADKINYAYY
+726 ADKINYAYF
-735 LEGWDEQWSY
+735 LEGWDEQWNY
-745 VGQARKANYS
+745 VGHTRKANYS
-755 RLPEGKYTFKVKT
+755 RLPEGKYFFKVKT

-774 WNKEESLINITVLPP
+774 WNKEASLVAIEVLPP
-789 WYRTWWAYTLYIL
+789 WYRTWWAYSLYLLGLLAIL
-802 AGVASI
+802 L
-808 FAYLKYNKN
+808 AYMEYHKN
-817 KEELK
+817 KEKLK

-837 VAEKQSSMFTY
+837 IAEKQSSMFTY

-909 DSLRLSAINV
+909 DSLRLSPINV

-927 QCFVNQAKDKNINY
+927 QCFVNQAKEKNIQY
-941 NFNIPDH
+941 DFTIPDH
-948 EIEIIGDYE
+948 DIVIIGDYE

-968 NAFKYTPNGGEIN
+968 NAFKYTHADGEIN
-981 LNLAENDTEVILEI
+981 LRLTETDTEVMLEI
-995 SDNGEGIEKKDI
+995 SDNGDGIEKKDI

-1012 KFKQINSK
+1012 KFRQINSK

-1033 VKYFVDKH
+1033 VKYFTDKH
-1041 KGTVSCSSE
+1041 KGTVSCNSE
-1050 IGKGSVFKLT
+1050 PGKGSTFKLT
-1060 FLKGSS
+1060 FLKGDS
-1066 HFENIEITDVVAKR
+1066 HFENAEITNDVQKR
-1080 SQLFDELIIDDS
+1080 SQLFDELIVDET
-1092 EENNQLMSNTV
+1092 EESNSPENTII
-1103 SESDFQK
+1103 SESDLQK
-1110 IMLTDKRTVLIVDD
+1110 VMLTEKRTVLIVDD

-1137 ETYVVFSAENGEEG
+1137 EKHIVYSAENGEEA
-1151 LKQTKKHMPDL
+1151 LKLTKKHMPDL

-1167 TMEHMD
+1167 TMEEMD

-1183 NDALSHIPVILLTAT
+1183 SNDLSHIPVILLTAS

-1207 INDGADDYIT
+1207 INEGADDYIT

-1231 LLKNRSTLRKY
+1231 LLKNRSNLRMY
-1242 FLDSI
+1242 FLNSI

-1256 PEEYQEILRKCID
+1256 PTEYQEMLKRCID
-1269 IVEANIH
+1269 IVEANIY

-1366 NSFNSDLNI
+1366 NSFNADLNI

>member
-1 MIYNCTFSIKSNKL
+1 MKAFVLHL
-15 ILKAYFFLKNF
+15 ILLF
-26 LEHLVLLLAFSLT
+26 
-39 GFSQEYPVK
+39 GFSTLSFSQDNPVK

-59 SVTTIYQDSDG
+59 SVTTIFQDSEG

-85 YNFKVYRN
+85 YNFKVFRN

-99 SLLFNTIYNIE
+99 SLPFNTIYNIE

-123 GICIYNKT
+123 GVCVYNKT
-131 NATFHPVVYVFSNNK
+131 NGTFLPVEYAFSNETPK
-146 PKILKDIIHQTSS
+146 PLKDIIHQMRS
-159 VSDNLVLVASQNL
+159 VSDNLLLIASQNL
-172 GLIAFEDGSFIGKH
+172 GLIIFENGSFIGKH
-186 VPLKVSGKK
+186 IPLKVPGNR
-195 SIDNYD
+195 ITVNNYD
-201 AIAIQKDKKKDY
+201 AIAIQDDKKKGNC
-213 YWIYVRNI
+213 WVFVRNA
-221 GICSYSYKSRNLKV
+221 GICSYNYKAKSLKV
-235 VFPLSIGGVKAM
+235 VFPLFQEVKAM
-247 EPSADGNLWFGSD
+247 KLDPDGNLLLGTD
-260 EGLFLFNLKTG
+260 EGLFLFNTKSA

-279 NKCSVS
+279 TKLSVT
-285 DILLDKKKELWIT
+285 DLLLDKKNEIWIT
-298 TDGCGIYKVTGTNKK
+298 TDGSGIYKVSGVSKK
-313 AVPYNTLKN
+313 AIPANAIQDNQLA
-322 NLLVKSNSVWS
+322 KSNSVWS
-333 LYEDKSGNK
+333 LYEDRSGNK
-342 WFGTLRGGISMLSNT
+342 WFGSLRGGISMLSNT

-362 SIRYNANDPAENFIL
+362 SIKYNSKDLVENFIL

-383 KNNLWVGTDGA
+383 KNNVWVGTDGA
-394 GLKYWDRKNNKYITY
+394 GLKYWDRKNNTY
-409 SNSATMCHKLTSNF
+409 TSYNNKLSSKF
-423 ITGIIRD
+423 ITGIVRD
-430 SNNEIWL
+430 DHNEIWL

-443 INRINPK
+443 VNRINPK
-450 SNTVSYFSCYNP
+450 NNVVTQYSCYNP
-462 FTRQVEK
+462 FTKQIEK
-469 NIWFVYKDSKNNIWA
+469 NIWFVYKDSKANIWA

-492 YLFDRKKNSFT
+492 YLFDRQKNNFT
-503 LFDPSINNL
+503 LFDRSINNL
-512 QCLTETSDGKLL
+512 QCLTETSDGKLW
-524 GGNYN
+524 GGNYT
-529 SLFTIEKT
+529 SLFSIEKAT
-537 TRKIVKINVDNQ
+537 KKSTKTNIGNPV
-549 IRCIYEDKDKNL
+549 RCIHEDKDKNL

-580 KRLTADDG
+580 KRLTTDDG
-588 LPSNTILRILEDKEG
+588 LPSNTILRLLEDKEG

-612 ICRFDKKRKT
+612 ICRYDKKRKT

-634 NQFSFNAGIKLST
+634 NQFSFNAGLKLSS
-647 GEFLFGGINGFNIF
+647 GAFLFGGINGFNAF

-669 NQENNLLLTDF
+669 NQKNNVLLSDF
-680 YVNNQPIEDTNAE
+680 YVNNQPIEESKTDLEWESGTIKE
-693 VISDWDSDKIKKVSL
+693 VNL
-708 SYDQTT
+708 PYDQTT

-735 LEGWDEQWSY
+735 LEGWDEQWNY
-745 VGQARKANYS
+745 VGQARKANYA
-755 RLPEGKYTFKVKT
+755 RLTEGKYVFKVKT

-774 WNKEESLINITVLPP
+774 WNKEVSLISIEVLPP
-789 WYRTWWAYTLYIL
+789 WYRTWWAYALYLL
-802 AGVASI
+802 AGIGAI
-808 FAYLKYNKN
+808 FAYLEYHKN
-817 KEELK
+817 KEKLK

-837 VAEKQSSMFTY
+837 IAEKQSSMFTY

-909 DSLRLSAINV
+909 DSLRLSPINV
-919 NNLCNEVY
+919 NTLCNEVY
-927 QCFVNQAKDKNINY
+927 QCFVNQAKDKNIQY
-941 NFNIPDH
+941 NFEIPDH
-948 EIEIIGDYE
+948 EIVIIGDYE

-968 NAFKYTPNGGEIN
+968 NAFKYTPIGGIIN
-981 LNLAENDTEVILEI
+981 LKLAENDHEVQLEI
-995 SDNGEGIEKKDI
+995 SDSGDGIDKKDI

-1012 KFKQINSK
+1012 KFRQVKSK
-1020 VSVGTGFGIGLYI
+1020 VSIGTGFGIGLYI

-1041 KGTVSCSSE
+1041 KGSVTCTSE
-1050 IGKGSVFKLT
+1050 IGKGSTFKLT
-1060 FLKGSS
+1060 FLKGNS
-1066 HFENIEITDVVAKR
+1066 HFDPVEILNEIPQR

-1092 EENNQLMSNTV
+1092 EENNPVSNPSI
-1103 SESDFQK
+1103 SENDFQK
-1110 IMLTDKRTVLIVDD
+1110 IMLTDKRTVLIIDD
-1124 NAEIRGYLIKLFS
+1124 NVEIRAYLIKLFS
-1137 ETYVVFSAENGEEG
+1137 DNYIVYSAENGQEG
-1151 LKQTKKHMPDL
+1151 LKLTKKHMPDL

-1167 TMEHMD
+1167 TMEEMD

-1183 NDALSHIPVILLTAT
+1183 NNALSHIPVILLTAS

-1217 KPFDDDILVARVES
+1217 KPFDDDILVARVDS
-1231 LLKNRSTLRKY
+1231 LLRNRNNLRTY

-1256 PEEYQEILRKCID
+1256 PQEYQEILKKCID

-1325 TEEMNIAQAS
+1325 TEDINIAQAS

-1366 NSFNSDLNI
+1366 SSFNSDLNI

>member
-1 MIYNCTFSIKSNKL
+1 MK
-15 ILKAYFFLKNF
+15 YFVLY
-26 LEHLVLLLAFSLT
+26 LLLFF
-39 GFSQEYPVK
+39 GFSPRGYSQDYPVK

-59 SVTTIYQDSDG
+59 SVTTIFQDSDG

-85 YNFKVYRN
+85 YNFKVFRN

-99 SLLFNTIYNIE
+99 SLPFNTIYNIE
-110 GDSKKNIWVGGSN
+110 GDLQKNLWIGGSN
-123 GICIYNKT
+123 GLCIYNKT
-131 NATFHPVVYVFSNNK
+131 NAVFQAASYVVPNQK
-146 PKILKDIIHQTSS
+146 PRILKDIIHQMRA
-159 VSDNLVLVASQNL
+159 VSDQLFLVASQNL
-172 GLIAFEDGSFIGKH
+172 GLIVFENGSLTGKH
-186 VPLKVSGKK
+186 VPLKVLGNTISMD
-195 SIDNYD
+195 SYD
-201 AIAIQKDKKKDY
+201 AIAIQDDKKNARS
-213 YWIYVRNI
+213 WVYVRNV
-221 GICSYSYKSRNLKV
+221 GICTFHYASKSLQV
-235 VFPLSIGGVKAM
+235 VFPLLIEVKAM
-247 EPSADGNLWFGSD
+247 KLASDGKLWLGTD
-260 EGLFLFNLKTG
+260 EGLFLFNTKSG
-271 ALSENYFS
+271 VLSENYFAS
-279 NKCSVS
+279 KCSVT
-285 DILLDKKKELWIT
+285 DILIDKKKEMWIT
-298 TDGCGIYKVTGTNKK
+298 TDGCGIYKVIGTHKK
-313 AVPYNTLKN
+313 AIPYSGVKENK
-322 NLLVKSNSVWS
+322 LVKSNSIWS
-333 LYEDKSGNK
+333 LYEDKAGNK
-342 WFGTLRGGISMLSNT
+342 WIGTLRGGISMLSNT
-357 PKYFK
+357 TKYFK

-394 GLKYWDRKNNKYITY
+394 GLKYWDRKNNKYINY
-409 SNSATMCHKLTSNF
+409 GNKLSSPF
-423 ITGIIRD
+423 ITSIVRD
-430 SNNEIWL
+430 NNNEIWL

-443 INRINPK
+443 INKIDPK
-450 SNTVSYFSCYNP
+450 NNSVTQYSCYNP
-462 FTRQVEK
+462 FTKQTEK
-469 NIWFVYKDSKNNIWA
+469 NIWFVYKDSKANIWA

-492 YLFDRKKNSFT
+492 YVFDRTKNSFA
-503 LFDPSINNL
+503 LFDKSVTNL
-512 QCLTETSDGKLL
+512 QCMTETSDGKLW
-524 GGNYN
+524 GGNYT
-529 SLFTIEKT
+529 SLFSIEKG
-537 TRKIVKINVDNQ
+537 TRKITRTIIGNPV
-549 IRCIYEDKDKNL
+549 RCIHEDKDKNL

-571 LFDRKTNTF
+571 LFDRKTKTF
-580 KRLTADDG
+580 KRLTTDDG
-588 LPSNTILRILEDKEG
+588 LPSNTILRLLEDKGG

-634 NQFSFNAGIKLST
+634 NQFSFNAGIQLAS

-669 NQENNLLLTDF
+669 NQENNVLLTDF
-680 YVNNQPIEDTNAE
+680 YVNNQPIEESKAE
-693 VISDWDSDKIKKVSL
+693 LVSEEKSGQIKEVSL
-708 SYDQTT
+708 AYDQTT

-726 ADKINYAYY
+726 ADKINYAYF
-735 LEGWDEQWSY
+735 LEGWDEQWNY

-755 RLPEGKYTFKVKT
+755 RLPEGRYTFKVKT

-774 WNKEESLINITVLPP
+774 WNKAVSLINIEVLPP
-789 WYRTWWAYTLYIL
+789 WYRTWWAYSLYLL
-802 AGVASI
+802 AGIAGI
-808 FAYLKYNKN
+808 LAYLKYNKN
-817 KEELK
+817 REELK

-837 VAEKQSSMFTY
+837 IAEKQSSMFTY

-909 DSLRLSAINV
+909 DSLRLSPINV
-919 NNLCNEVY
+919 NSLCNEVY

-941 NFNIPDH
+941 IFNVPDH
-948 EIEIIGDYE
+948 EIVIIGDYE

-968 NAFKYTPNGGEIN
+968 NAFKYTPIGGEIN
-981 LNLAENDTEVILEI
+981 LKLEENDHEVMLEI
-995 SDNGEGIEKKDI
+995 SDSGDGIEKKDI

-1041 KGTVSCSSE
+1041 KGTVSCESE
-1050 IGKGSVFKLT
+1050 LGKGSIFKLT
-1060 FLKGSS
+1060 FLKGNE
-1066 HFENIEITDVVAKR
+1066 HFQDIEITNVVPQR
-1080 SQLFDELIIDDS
+1080 SQLFDELIVDDV
-1092 EENNQLMSNTV
+1092 EENSPINNTV

-1110 IMLTDKRTVLIVDD
+1110 IMLTDKRTVLIIDD
-1124 NAEIRGYLIKLFS
+1124 NAEIRSYLIKLFS
-1137 ETYVVFSAENGEEG
+1137 ENYIIYSAENGQEG
-1151 LKQTKKHMPDL
+1151 LELTKKHMPDL

-1167 TMEHMD
+1167 TMEQMD

-1183 NDALSHIPVILLTAT
+1183 SDSLSHIPVILLTAS

-1207 INDGADDYIT
+1207 ITDGADDYIT
-1217 KPFDDDILVARVES
+1217 KPFDDDILAARVES
-1231 LLKNRSTLRKY
+1231 LLRNRSNLRTY

-1256 PEEYQEILRKCID
+1256 PVEYQEILKKCID

-1325 TEEMNIAQAS
+1325 TEDLNIAQAS

>member
-1 MIYNCTFSIKSNKL
+1 MRFYVPVS
-15 ILKAYFFLKNF
+15 
-26 LEHLVLLLAFSLT
+26 
-39 GFSQEYPVK
+39 SQETQVK

-59 SVTTIYQDSDG
+59 SVVTIFQDTDG

-85 YNFKVYRN
+85 YNFKVFRN

-99 SLLFNTIYNIE
+99 SLPFNTIYNIE
-110 GDSKKNIWVGGSN
+110 GDSKNNIWIGGAN
-123 GICIYNKT
+123 GVCVYNKT
-131 NATFHPVVYVFSNNK
+131 SAAFHPVKHISLNK
-146 PKILKDIIHQTSS
+146 KPEIVKDIIHQVKAISKNS
-159 VSDNLVLVASQNL
+159 VLVASQNL
-172 GLIAFEDGSFIGKH
+172 GLLVFENGSFVGSS
-186 VPLKVSGKK
+186 VPLLMSGNRNVVH
-195 SIDNYD
+195 NYD
-201 AIAIQKDKKKDY
+201 AVAIQNDTKNNRC
-213 YWIYVRNI
+213 WIYVRNV
-221 GICSYSYKSRNLKV
+221 GLCVYNNDSKRLKV
-235 VFPLSIGGVKAM
+235 IFPFAVEVKTLELA
-247 EPSADGNLWFGSD
+247 SDGNLWFGTD
-260 EGLFLFNLKTG
+260 EGLFLFNTKLG
-271 ALSENYFS
+271 SFSENYFS
-279 NKCSVS
+279 GRCTVS
-285 DILLDKKKELWIT
+285 DILIDKKKEMWVT
-298 TDGCGIYKVTGTNKK
+298 TDGNGIYKVTGKEKK
-313 AVPYNTLKN
+313 AVLYSSVKENK
-322 NLLVKSNSVWS
+322 LLKSNSVWS
-333 LYEDKSGNK
+333 IYEDKAGNK
-342 WFGTLRGGISMLSNT
+342 WIGTLRGGISMLSNSAV
-357 PKYFK
+357 YFK
-362 SIRYNANDPAENFIL
+362 TIRYNANDPAENFIL

-394 GLKYWDRKNNKYITY
+394 GLKYWERRTNTYINYGNKL
-409 SNSATMCHKLTSNF
+409 SSKF
-423 ITGIIRD
+423 ITGIVRD
-430 SNNEIWL
+430 NNNEIWL
-437 STWAGG
+437 STWGG
-443 INRINPK
+443 GVNRINPENN
-450 SNTVSYFSCYNP
+450 SVTQFSCYNP
-462 FTRQVEK
+462 VTKQVEK
-469 NIWFVYKDSKNNIWA
+469 NIWFVYKDSKSNIWA

-492 YLFDRKKNSFT
+492 YLFDRAKSSFV
-503 LFDPSINNL
+503 LFDKSINNL
-512 QCLTETSDGKLL
+512 QCMTETSDGKLWA
-524 GGNYN
+524 GNY
-529 SLFTIEKT
+529 SVLYSIEKE
-537 TRKIVKINVDNQ
+537 TRKINKVTIGNPV
-549 IRCIYEDKDKNL
+549 RCIHEDKDKNL

-580 KRLTADDG
+580 KRLTTDDG
-588 LPSNTILRILEDKEG
+588 LSSNTILRLLEDKEG

-647 GEFLFGGINGFNIF
+647 GEFLFGGINGFNSF
-661 FPEAIKGF
+661 FPGDIKSF
-669 NQENNLLLTDF
+669 SQENHLLLTDF
-680 YVNNQPIEDTNAE
+680 YVNNQPIEESKAE
-693 VISDWDSDKIKKVSL
+693 IDRHSDKIKEVSL
-708 SYDQTT
+708 DYDQTT
-714 LSLEFVALDYNN
+714 LSLEFVALDFNN
-726 ADKINYAYY
+726 ADKINYAY
-735 LEGWDEQWSY
+735 LLDGWDQQWNY
-745 VGQARKANYS
+745 VGQNRRANYS
-755 RLPEGKYTFKVKT
+755 RLPEGKYIFKVKT

-774 WNKEESLINITVLPP
+774 WNKEVSLVSIQVLPP
-789 WYRTWWAYTLYIL
+789 WYRTWWAYSLYLL
-802 AGVASI
+802 AIAGGLFV
-808 FAYLKYNKN
+808 YLDYQKN
-817 KEELK
+817 KEKLK

-837 VAEKQSSMFTY
+837 IAEKQSSMFTY

-909 DSLRLSAINV
+909 DSLRLSPINV

-927 QCFVNQAKDKNINY
+927 QCFVNQAKDKNIEY
-941 NFNIPDH
+941 NFTIPDH
-948 EIEIIGDYE
+948 EIVIIGDYE

-968 NAFKYTPNGGEIN
+968 NAFKYTSIGGKIDLKLSET
-981 LNLAENDTEVILEI
+981 DDEVHLEI
-995 SDNGEGIEKKDI
+995 TDNGDGIDKKDI

-1020 VSVGTGFGIGLYI
+1020 VSIGTGFGIGLYI
-1033 VKYFVDKH
+1033 VKYFTDKH
-1041 KGTVSCSSE
+1041 KGTVSCTSE
-1050 IGKGSVFKLT
+1050 PGKGSTFKLT
-1060 FLKGSS
+1060 FLKGDR
-1066 HFENIEITDVVAKR
+1066 HFENAEITNDVQKR

-1092 EENNQLMSNTV
+1092 GDNTSENTL
-1103 SESDFQK
+1103 SEADLQK
-1110 IMLTDKRTVLIVDD
+1110 VMLTEKRTVLIVDD
-1124 NAEIRGYLIKLFS
+1124 NTEIRNYLIKLFA
-1137 ETYVVFSAENGEEG
+1137 ENYIVYSAENGEEG
-1151 LKQTKKHMPDL
+1151 LKLTKKHMPDL

-1167 TMEHMD
+1167 TMEEMD

-1183 NDALSHIPVILLTAT
+1183 SNDLSHIPVILLTAS

-1217 KPFDDDILVARVES
+1217 KPFDDEILVARVES
-1231 LLKNRSTLRKY
+1231 LLKNRSNLRTY
-1242 FLDSI
+1242 FLNSI

-1256 PEEYQEILRKCID
+1256 PVEYQEILKKCID

-1276 KRDFT
+1276 KKDFT
-1281 IKNFA
+1281 IKTFA

-1310 FIRSVRIR
+1310 FIRSLRIR

-1325 TEEMNIAQAS
+1325 TEDINIAQAS

-1366 NSFNSDLNI
+1366 SSFNSDLNI

>member
-1 MIYNCTFSIKSNKL
+1 MKNL
-15 ILKAYFFLKNF
+15 IGNL
-26 LEHLVLLLAFSLT
+26 LLLAFSLA

-59 SVTTIYQDSDG
+59 SVTTIYQDNDG

-123 GICIYNKT
+123 GICIYKKA
-131 NATFHPVVYVFSNNK
+131 NATFHPVEYIFSNNK

-159 VSDNLVLVASQNL
+159 VSENLVLVASQNL
-172 GLIAFEDGSFIGKH
+172 GLIAFEDGSFTGKH
-186 VPLKVSGKK
+186 IPLKISGKK
-195 SIDNYD
+195 GSIDNYD
-201 AIAIQKDKKKDY
+201 AIAIQEDKKKKDY
-213 YWIYVRNI
+213 CWIYVRNI
-221 GICSYSYKSRNLKV
+221 GICSYSYKSRSLKI
-235 VFPLSIGGVKAM
+235 VFPLSIGVKAM
-247 EPSADGNLWFGSD
+247 ELSADGNLWVGSD
-260 EGLFLFNLKTG
+260 EGLFLFNVKTG

-298 TDGCGIYKVTGTNKK
+298 TDGCGVYKVTGTNEK
-313 AVPYNTLKN
+313 AIPYNTLKN

-409 SNSATMCHKLTSNF
+409 SNSANASNKLTSNF

-443 INRINPK
+443 VNRINPK
-450 SNTVSYFSCYNP
+450 NNTVSYFSCYNP

-492 YLFDRKKNSFT
+492 YLFDRTKNSFI

-529 SLFTIEKT
+529 SLFIIEKAT
-537 TRKIVKINVDNQ
+537 KKIVKINIDNQ
-549 IRCIYEDKDKNL
+549 VRCIYEDKDKNL

-571 LFDRKTNTF
+571 LLDRKTNTF

-669 NQENNLLLTDF
+669 NQENNLLLTNF
-680 YVNNQPIEDTNAE
+680 YVNNQPIEETNAE
-693 VISDWDSDKIKKVSL
+693 VVTNLDSDKIKEVSL

-735 LEGWDEQWSY
+735 LEGWDEQWNY

-789 WYRTWWAYTLYIL
+789 WYRSWWAYVLYIL

-981 LNLAENDTEVILEI
+981 LNLDENDTEVILEI

-1007 EVIFE
+1007 DVIFE

-1050 IGKGSVFKLT
+1050 VGKGSVFKLT
-1060 FLKGSS
+1060 FLKGNN

-1092 EENNQLMSNTV
+1092 EENNQLINNTV
-1103 SESDFQK
+1103 SEGDFQK
-1110 IMLTDKRTVLIVDD
+1110 IMLTDKRTILIVDD

-1137 ETYVVFSAENGEEG
+1137 ENYIVFSAENGEEG

-1167 TMEHMD
+1167 TMENMD

-1217 KPFDDDILVARVES
+1217 KPFDNDILVARVES

-1256 PEEYQEILRKCID
+1256 PVEYQEILKKCID

-1366 NSFNSDLNI
+1366 SSFNSDLNI

>member
-1 MIYNCTFSIKSNKL
+1 MKHFVLYILL
-15 ILKAYFFLKNF
+15 I
-26 LEHLVLLLAFSLT
+26 
-39 GFSQEYPVK
+39 GFSFSGYPQDYPVK

-59 SVTTIYQDSDG
+59 SVTTIFQDSEG
-70 YMWFG
+70 FMWFG

-85 YNFKVYRN
+85 YNFKVFRN
-93 RINDKK
+93 RINDPK
-99 SLLFNTIYNIE
+99 SLLFNTIYDIE
-110 GDSKKNIWVGGSN
+110 GDSKKNIWVGGAN
-123 GICIYNKT
+123 GVCVYNKT
-131 NATFHPVVYVFSNNK
+131 NNRFNPVQFILSDQK
-146 PKILKDIIHQTSS
+146 PKVLKDIIHQMRS
-159 VSDNLVLVASQNL
+159 VSENLVLIASQNL
-172 GLIAFEDGSFIGKH
+172 GLITFENGTFVGKH
-186 VPLKVSGKK
+186 IPLNVLGSRISVS
-195 SIDNYD
+195 NYD
-201 AIAIQKDKKKDY
+201 AIALQDDKKKAHC
-213 YWIYVRNI
+213 WVYVRNV
-221 GICSYSYKSRNLKV
+221 GICSYSYTSKSLKV
-235 VFPLSIGGVKAM
+235 VFPLSKEVKAM
-247 EPSADGNLWFGSD
+247 KLAPDENLWLGTD
-260 EGLFLFNLKTG
+260 EGLFLFNTKSG
-271 ALSENYFS
+271 ALSGNYFTV
-279 NKCSVS
+279 KCSVT
-285 DILLDKKKELWIT
+285 DILLDKKKEIWIT
-298 TDGCGIYKVTGTNKK
+298 TDGCGIFKVDRTNQK
-313 AVPYNTLKN
+313 AIAQN
-322 NLLVKSNSVWS
+322 NIQGNQLAKSNSVWS

-342 WFGTLRGGISMLSNT
+342 WFGSLRGGISMLSNT

-362 SIRYNANDPAENFIL
+362 SIRYNAKDPAENFIL

-383 KNNLWVGTDGA
+383 KRNIWVGTDGA
-394 GLKYWDRKNNKYITY
+394 GLKYWNRKNNTY
-409 SNSATMCHKLTSNF
+409 VNYGNALSSTF
-423 ITGIIRD
+423 ITGITRD
-430 SNNEIWL
+430 NNNDIWI

-443 INRINPK
+443 INRINK
-450 SNTVSYFSCYNP
+450 KDNSVTRFSCYNP
-462 FTRQVEK
+462 YTKQIEK
-469 NIWFVYKDSKNNIWA
+469 NIWFVYKDSKANIWA

-492 YLFDRKKNSFT
+492 YLFDRTKNNFV
-503 LFDPSINNL
+503 LFDRTINNL
-512 QCLTETSDGKLL
+512 QCLIETKDGKLW
-524 GGNYN
+524 GANYGT
-529 SLFTIEKT
+529 LFSIEKNI
-537 TRKIVKINVDNQ
+537 RKIVKIAFSNP
-549 IRCIYEDKDKNL
+549 IRCIHEDKDKNL
-561 WLGTQEGGLL
+561 WLGTQEGGLVL
-571 LFDRKTNTF
+571 YDRKTNNF
-580 KRLTADDG
+580 KRFTSDDG
-588 LPSNTILRILEDKEG
+588 LPSNTILRLLEDKEG

-612 ICRFDKKRKT
+612 VCRFDKKRKT

-634 NQFSFNAGIKLST
+634 NQFSFNAGLQLST
-647 GEFLFGGINGFNIF
+647 GEFLFGGINGFNVF

-669 NQENNLLLTDF
+669 NQKNNVLLTDF
-680 YVNNQPIEDTNAE
+680 YVNNQLIEESKAAITT
-693 VISDWDSDKIKKVSL
+693 DSEKIKEVEL
-708 SYDQTT
+708 AYDQTT

-726 ADKINYAYY
+726 ADKINYAYF
-735 LEGWDEQWSY
+735 LENWDEQWNY

-774 WNKEESLINITVLPP
+774 WNKEVSLVSIQVLPP
-789 WYRTWWAYTLYIL
+789 WYRTWWAYLLYIL
-802 AGVASI
+802 SI
-808 FAYLKYNKN
+808 SGLLFVYLDYHKN
-817 KEELK
+817 KEKLK

-837 VAEKQSSMFTY
+837 IAEKQSSMFTY

-865 KAVQKESVQ
+865 KAVQKENVQ

-909 DSLRLSAINV
+909 DSLRLSPINV

-927 QCFVNQAKDKNINY
+927 QCFVNQAKDKSINY
-941 NFNIPDH
+941 NFTIPGH
-948 EIEIIGDYE
+948 EIVIIGDYE

-968 NAFKYTPNGGEIN
+968 NAFKYTPIGGEIN
-981 LNLAENDTEVILEI
+981 LIVTESDDEVFLEI
-995 SDNGEGIEKKDI
+995 SDSGDGIEKKDI

-1020 VSVGTGFGIGLYI
+1020 VSIGTGFGIGLFI

-1041 KGTVSCSSE
+1041 KGQVSCESE
-1050 IGKGSVFKLT
+1050 VGKGSTFKLT
-1060 FLKGSS
+1060 FLKGNS
-1066 HFENIEITDVVAKR
+1066 HFENVEITNDAPQR
-1080 SQLFDELIIDDS
+1080 SQLFDELIIDDA
-1092 EENNQLMSNTV
+1092 EENNTVSNSIV

-1110 IMLTDKRTVLIVDD
+1110 IMLTEKRTILIIDD
-1124 NAEIRGYLIKLFS
+1124 NQEIRAYLIKLFS
-1137 ETYVVFSAENGEEG
+1137 ENYVVYSAENGEEG
-1151 LKQTKKHMPDL
+1151 LKLTKKHMPDL

-1167 TMEHMD
+1167 TMEEMD

-1183 NDALSHIPVILLTAT
+1183 SNDLSHIPVILLTAS

-1217 KPFDDDILVARVES
+1217 KPFDDDILKARVES
-1231 LLKNRSTLRKY
+1231 LLRNRSNLRTY

-1256 PEEYQEILRKCID
+1256 PVEYQEILKKCID

-1325 TEEMNIAQAS
+1325 TEDMNITQAS

-1366 NSFNSDLNI
+1366 SSFNSDLNI

>member
-1 MIYNCTFSIKSNKL
+1 M
-15 ILKAYFFLKNF
+15 
-26 LEHLVLLLAFSLT
+26 
-39 GFSQEYPVK
+39 GFYVPVSAQETQVK
-48 FLDISDGLSNN
+48 FLDISNGLSNN
-59 SVTTIYQDSDG
+59 SVVTIFQDNDG

-85 YNFKVYRN
+85 YNFKVFRN

-99 SLLFNTIYNIE
+99 SLPFNTIYNIE
-110 GDSKKNIWVGGSN
+110 GDSRNNIWIGGAN
-123 GICIYNKT
+123 GVCIYNKT
-131 NATFHPVVYVFSNNK
+131 SAAFHPVRYISLNK
-146 PKILKDIIHQTSS
+146 KSEIVKDIIHQVKA
-159 VSDNLVLVASQNL
+159 VSENRVLVASQNL
-172 GLIAFEDGSFIGKH
+172 GLLIFENGSFTGRR
-186 VPLKVSGKK
+186 VPLLMSGNRNV
-195 SIDNYD
+195 IHDYD
-201 AIAIQKDKKKDY
+201 AVAIQKDIKNNRC
-213 YWIYVRNI
+213 WVYVRNV
-221 GICSYSYKSRNLKV
+221 GLCTFNDGSKRLKV
-235 VFPLSIGGVKAM
+235 VFPFAAEVKMM
-247 EPSADGNLWFGSD
+247 ELALDGNLWFGTD
-260 EGLFLFNLKTG
+260 EGLFLFNIKSG
-271 ALSENYFS
+271 SFSENYFS
-279 NKCSVS
+279 SRCTVA
-285 DILLDKKKELWIT
+285 DILIDKKKEMWVT
-298 TDGCGIYKVTGTNKK
+298 TDGNGIYKVIGKEKK
-313 AVPYNTLKN
+313 AVPYSSVKENK
-322 NLLVKSNSVWS
+322 LLKSNSVWS
-333 LYEDKSGNK
+333 LYEDKAGNK
-342 WFGTLRGGISMLSNT
+342 WIGTLRGGISMLSNT
-357 PKYFK
+357 ARYFK
-362 SIRYNANDPAENFIL
+362 TVRYNANDPAENFIL

-394 GLKYWDRKNNKYITY
+394 GLKYWNRKSNTYINYGNTL
-409 SNSATMCHKLTSNF
+409 SSKF
-423 ITGIIRD
+423 ITGIVRD
-430 SNNEIWL
+430 DNNEIWL

-443 INRINPK
+443 VNKINPK
-450 SNTVSYFSCYNP
+450 NNSVTQFSCYNP
-462 FTRQVEK
+462 VTKQVEK
-469 NIWFVYKDSKNNIWA
+469 NVWFVYKDSKSNIWA
-484 SATNEGSL
+484 STTNEGSL
-492 YLFDRKKNSFT
+492 YLFDRTKNSFI
-503 LFDPSINNL
+503 LFDKSINNL
-512 QCLTETSDGKLL
+512 QCMTETSDGKLW
-524 GGNYN
+524 GGNY
-529 SLFTIEKT
+529 SVLYAIEKESQ
-537 TRKIVKINVDNQ
+537 KISKVTIGNPV
-549 IRCIYEDKDKNL
+549 RCIHEDKDKKL

-571 LFDRKTNTF
+571 LFDRRTNTF
-580 KRLTADDG
+580 KRLTTDDG
-588 LPSNTILRILEDKEG
+588 LPSNTILRLLEDKEG

-634 NQFSFNAGIKLST
+634 NQFSFNAGIQLST
-647 GEFLFGGINGFNIF
+647 GEFLFGGINGFNSF
-661 FPEAIKGF
+661 FPGAIKSF

-680 YVNNQPIEDTNAE
+680 YVNNQPIEESKAEIDTG
-693 VISDWDSDKIKKVSL
+693 SDKIKEVSL
-708 SYDQTT
+708 DYDQTT

-726 ADKINYAYY
+726 ADKINYAY
-735 LEGWDEQWSY
+735 LLDGWDDQWNY

-774 WNKEESLINITVLPP
+774 WNKEVSLISIQVLPP
-789 WYRTWWAYTLYIL
+789 WYRTWWAYSLYVLAVAGIL
-802 AGVASI
+802 FV
-808 FAYLKYNKN
+808 YLDYQKN
-817 KEELK
+817 KEKLK

-837 VAEKQSSMFTY
+837 IAEKQSSMFTY

-909 DSLRLSAINV
+909 DSLRLSPINV

-927 QCFVNQAKDKNINY
+927 QCFVNQAKDKNIQY

-948 EIEIIGDYE
+948 EIVIIGDYE

-968 NAFKYTPNGGEIN
+968 NAFKYTSIGGQID
-981 LNLAENDTEVILEI
+981 LKLTETDDEVQLEI
-995 SDNGEGIEKKDI
+995 TDNGDGIEKKDI
-1007 EVIFE
+1007 ELIFE

-1020 VSVGTGFGIGLYI
+1020 VSIGTGFGIGLYI
-1033 VKYFVDKH
+1033 VKYFTDKH

-1050 IGKGSVFKLT
+1050 PGKGSTFKLT
-1060 FLKGSS
+1060 FLKGDG
-1066 HFENIEITDVVAKR
+1066 HFENAEITNDVQKR
-1080 SQLFDELIIDDS
+1080 SQLFDELIIDDT
-1092 EENNQLMSNTV
+1092 EENADVNTI
-1103 SESDFQK
+1103 SETDLQK
-1110 IMLTDKRTVLIVDD
+1110 IMLTEKRTVLIVDD
-1124 NAEIRGYLIKLFS
+1124 NAEIRSYLIKLFS
-1137 ETYVVFSAENGEEG
+1137 ENHIVYSAENGEEG
-1151 LKQTKKHMPDL
+1151 LKLTKKHMPDL

-1167 TMEHMD
+1167 TMEEMD

-1183 NDALSHIPVILLTAT
+1183 SNDLSHIPVILLTAT

-1207 INDGADDYIT
+1207 INEGADDYIT

-1231 LLKNRSTLRKY
+1231 LLKNRSNLRTY
-1242 FLDSI
+1242 FLNSI

-1256 PEEYQEILRKCID
+1256 PVEYQEILKKCID

-1281 IKNFA
+1281 IKTFA

-1310 FIRSVRIR
+1310 FIRSLRIR

-1325 TEEMNIAQAS
+1325 TEDINIAQAS

-1366 NSFNSDLNI
+1366 SSFNSDLNV

>member
-1 MIYNCTFSIKSNKL
+1 MKYFVL
-15 ILKAYFFLKNF
+15 HFILLFGFT
-26 LEHLVLLLAFSLT
+26 SLS
-39 GFSQEYPVK
+39 FAQDNPVK

-59 SVTTIYQDSDG
+59 SVTTIFQDSDG
-70 YMWFG
+70 YLWFG

-85 YNFKVYRN
+85 YNFKVFRN

-99 SLLFNTIYNIE
+99 SLSFNAVYNIE
-110 GDSKKNIWVGGSN
+110 GDSQKNIWVGGAN
-123 GICIYNKT
+123 GISIYNKST
-131 NATFHPVVYVFSNNK
+131 AAFHPAEYFSSNK
-146 PKILKDIIHQTSS
+146 KKILNDIIHQMRS
-159 VSDNLVLVASQNL
+159 VSGNLFLVASQSL
-172 GLIAFEDGSFIGKH
+172 GLIRFENGLFVGKQI
-186 VPLKVSGKK
+186 PLTVLGNKI
-195 SIDNYD
+195 SINNYD
-201 AIAIQKDKKKDY
+201 AIAIQEDQKNKHA
-213 YWIYVRNI
+213 WVYVRNV
-221 GICSYSYKSRNLKV
+221 GICSYSYESKTLKA
-235 VFPLSIGGVKAM
+235 VFSISKEVKAM
-247 EPSADGNLWFGSD
+247 KLASDGNLWLGTD
-260 EGLFLFNLKTG
+260 EGLFLFNTKTG
-271 ALSENYFS
+271 LFSENYFS
-279 NKCSVS
+279 NKCSVT
-285 DILLDKKKELWIT
+285 DILVDKKKEIWIT
-298 TDGCGIYKVTGTNKK
+298 TDGCGIYKVIGTNKK
-313 AVPYNTLKN
+313 AITYNSVNENQLA
-322 NLLVKSNSVWS
+322 KSNSVWS
-333 LYEDKSGNK
+333 LYEDKDSNK
-342 WFGTLRGGISMLSNT
+342 WFGSLRGGISMLSNT

-362 SIRYNANDPAENFIL
+362 SIRYNAKNPAENFIL

-383 KNNLWVGTDGA
+383 KKNLWVGTDGA
-394 GLKYWDRKNNKYITY
+394 GLKYWNRKNNTY
-409 SNSATMCHKLTSNF
+409 SNYANKLSSPF

-430 SNNEIWL
+430 NNNEIWL

-443 INRINPK
+443 VNRINPK
-450 SNTVSYFSCYNP
+450 NNSVAQYACYNP
-462 FTRQVEK
+462 FTKQIEK
-469 NIWFVYKDSKNNIWA
+469 NIWFVYKDSKANIWA

-492 YLFDRKKNSFT
+492 YFFDRAKNSFE
-503 LFDPSINNL
+503 LFDKSVTNL
-512 QCLTETSDGKLL
+512 QCLTETSDGKLW
-524 GGNYN
+524 GGNYTN
-529 SLFTIEKT
+529 LFSIEKKSK
-537 TRKIVKINVDNQ
+537 KISKVSIGNP
-549 IRCIYEDKDKNL
+549 IRCIHEDKDKNL

-580 KRLTADDG
+580 KRLTTDDG
-588 LPSNTILRILEDKEG
+588 LPSNTILRLLEDKEG

-612 ICRFDKKRKT
+612 VCRFDKKRKT

-634 NQFSFNAGIKLST
+634 NQFSFNAGIELSD

-669 NQENNLLLTDF
+669 NQKNNLLLSDF
-680 YVNNQPIEDTNAE
+680 YVNNQSIEESKVE
-693 VISDWDSDKIKKVSL
+693 VSKADSGNIKKISL
-708 SYDQTT
+708 DYDQTA
-714 LSLEFVALDYNN
+714 LSLEFVAIDYNN
-726 ADKINYAYY
+726 ADKINYAYF
-735 LEGWDEQWSY
+735 LEGWDQQWNY

-755 RLPEGKYTFKVKT
+755 RLPEGNYTFKVKT

-774 WNKEESLINITVLPP
+774 WNKEVSLVTIQVLPP
-789 WYRTWWAYTLYIL
+789 WYRTWWAYTLYLL
-802 AGVASI
+802 AIAGGLFVYSD
-808 FAYLKYNKN
+808 YQKN
-817 KEELK
+817 KEALK

-837 VAEKQSSMFTY
+837 IAEKQSSMFTY

-865 KAVQKESVQ
+865 KAVQKERVE

-909 DSLRLSAINV
+909 DSLRLSPINV
-919 NNLCNEVY
+919 NKLCNEVY
-927 QCFVNQAKDKNINY
+927 QCFVNQAKDKNITY
-941 NFNIPDH
+941 NFSIPDN

-968 NAFKYTPNGGEIN
+968 NAFKYTPIGGKIN
-981 LNLAENDTEVILEI
+981 LKLTETNSDVEMEI
-995 SDNGEGIEKKDI
+995 SDSGEGIDKADI

-1020 VSVGTGFGIGLYI
+1020 VSIGTGFGIGLFI

-1041 KGTVSCSSE
+1041 KGKVSCSSE
-1050 IGKGSVFKLT
+1050 IGKGSIFKLT

-1066 HFENIEITDVVAKR
+1066 HFENAVISNDVQQR
-1080 SQLFDELIIDDS
+1080 SQLFDELNIDDT
-1092 EENNQLMSNTV
+1092 EENITANNQV
-1103 SESDFQK
+1103 SETDFQTV
-1110 IMLTDKRTVLIVDD
+1110 MLTDKRSVLIIDD
-1124 NAEIRGYLIKLFS
+1124 NDDIRNYLIKLFS
-1137 ETYVVFSAENGEEG
+1137 ENYMVYSAENGEEG
-1151 LKQTKKHMPDL
+1151 LKLTKKHMPDL

-1167 TMEHMD
+1167 TMEQMD

-1183 NDALSHIPVILLTAT
+1183 SNDLSHIPVILLTAS

-1207 INDGADDYIT
+1207 ISDGADDYIM

-1231 LLKNRSTLRKY
+1231 LLRNRSNLRTY

-1247 TLKENTQKV
+1247 TLRENTQKV
-1256 PEEYQEILRKCID
+1256 PAEYQFILKKCID

-1276 KRDFT
+1276 KKDFT
-1281 IKNFA
+1281 IKTFA
-1286 LEMGMSHRTLYT
+1286 QEMGMSHRTLYT

-1310 FIRSVRIR
+1310 FIRSLRIR

-1325 TEEMNIAQAS
+1325 TEDMNIAQAS

-1366 NSFNSDLNI
+1366 SSFNSDLNI
-1375 IK
+1375 IS

>member
-1 MIYNCTFSIKSNKL
+1 VQLKQNQKTHFILKSFVLHL
-15 ILKAYFFLKNF
+15 ILLFGFTTL
-26 LEHLVLLLAFSLT
+26 S
-39 GFSQEYPVK
+39 FSQDNPVK

-59 SVTTIYQDSDG
+59 SVTTIFQDSDG

-85 YNFKVYRN
+85 YNFKVFRN

-99 SLLFNTIYNIE
+99 SLAFNTIYNIE
-110 GDSKKNIWVGGSN
+110 GDSRKNIWVGGSN
-123 GICIYNKT
+123 GVCVYNKK
-131 NATFHPVVYVFSNNK
+131 NATFLPVTYTLSNQK
-146 PKILKDIIHQTSS
+146 PKPLKDIIHQMRS
-159 VSDNLVLVASQNL
+159 VSDNLLLIASQNL
-172 GLIAFEDGSFIGKH
+172 GLVIFENGSFVGKH
-186 VPLKVSGKK
+186 IPLKVLGNR
-195 SIDNYD
+195 ITVNNYD
-201 AIAIQKDKKKDY
+201 AIAIQEDQKNGHC
-213 YWIYVRNI
+213 WIYIKNV
-221 GICSYSYKSRNLKV
+221 GICNYNYKSKSLKV
-235 VFPLSIGGVKAM
+235 VFPLSLEVKAM
-247 EPSADGNLWFGSD
+247 KLAANGNLLLGTD
-260 EGLFLFNLKTG
+260 EGLFLFNTKSG
-271 ALSENYFS
+271 VLSENYFS
-279 NKCSVS
+279 TKVSVT
-285 DILLDKKKELWIT
+285 DLLLDKKNEIWIT
-298 TDGCGIYKVTGTNKK
+298 TDGSGIYKVNATTKK
-313 AVPYNTLKN
+313 VIPASAIQDNQ
-322 NLLVKSNSVWS
+322 LVKSNSVWS
-333 LYEDKSGNK
+333 LYEDRSGNK
-342 WFGTLRGGISMLSNT
+342 WFGSLRGGISMLSNT

-362 SIRYNANDPAENFIL
+362 SVKYNSKDLVENFIL

-383 KNNLWVGTDGA
+383 KNNVWVGTDGA
-394 GLKYWDRKNNKYITY
+394 GLKYWNRKNNSYTSY
-409 SNSATMCHKLTSNF
+409 NNKLSGKF
-423 ITGIIRD
+423 ITGIVRD
-430 SNNEIWL
+430 NNNEIWL

-443 INRINPK
+443 VNKINPRT
-450 SNTVSYFSCYNP
+450 NLVTQYSCYNP
-462 FTRQVEK
+462 YTKQIEK
-469 NIWFVYKDSKNNIWA
+469 NIWFVYKDSKANIWA
-484 SATNEGSL
+484 SATNEGTL
-492 YLFDRKKNSFT
+492 YLFDRTKNSFAP
-503 LFDPSINNL
+503 FDPSVTNL
-512 QCLTETSDGKLL
+512 QCMTETSDGKLWA
-524 GGNYN
+524 GNYT
-529 SLFTIEKT
+529 SLFSIEKS
-537 TRKIVKINVDNQ
+537 TRKITKVIIGNPV
-549 IRCIYEDKDKNL
+549 RCIHEDKNRNL

-571 LFDRKTNTF
+571 LFDRKNNSF
-580 KRLTADDG
+580 KRLTTDDG
-588 LPSNTILRILEDKEG
+588 LPSNTVLRLLEDKEG

-612 ICRFDKKRKT
+612 ICRYDKTRKT

-634 NQFSFNAGIKLST
+634 NQFSFNAGLKLST
-647 GEFLFGGINGFNIF
+647 GEFLFGGINGFNTF

-669 NQENNLLLTDF
+669 NQKNNVLLSDF
-680 YVNNQPIEDTNAE
+680 YVNNQPIEESKTDLE
-693 VISDWDSDKIKKVSL
+693 WESGKIKQVNL
-708 SYDQTT
+708 PYDQTT

-735 LEGWDEQWSY
+735 LDGWDEQWNY
-745 VGQARKANYS
+745 VGQARKANYA
-755 RLPEGKYTFKVKT
+755 RLTEGKYTFKVKT

-774 WNKEESLINITVLPP
+774 WNKEVSLVSIQVLPP
-789 WYRTWWAYTLYIL
+789 WYRTWWACSIYLL
-802 AGVASI
+802 AGIGAI
-808 FAYLKYNKN
+808 FVYLQYNKN
-817 KEELK
+817 KEKLK

-837 VAEKQSSMFTY
+837 IAEKQSSMFTY

-865 KAVQKESVQ
+865 KAVQKENVQ

-909 DSLRLSAINV
+909 DSLRLSPIHV
-919 NNLCNEVY
+919 NALCNEVY
-927 QCFVNQAKDKNINY
+927 QCFVNQAKDKNIYY
-941 NFNIPDH
+941 NFEIPDH
-948 EIEIIGDYE
+948 EIVIIGDYE

-968 NAFKYTPNGGEIN
+968 NAFKYTPVGGEIN
-981 LNLAENDTEVILEI
+981 LKLTENDQEVQLEI
-995 SDNGEGIEKKDI
+995 SDNGDGIDAKDI
-1007 EVIFE
+1007 DVVFE
-1012 KFKQINSK
+1012 KFKQVNSK
-1020 VSVGTGFGIGLYI
+1020 VSIGTGFGIGLYI
-1033 VKYFVDKH
+1033 VKYFVEKH
-1041 KGTVSCSSE
+1041 KGTVSCNSE
-1050 IGKGSVFKLT
+1050 IGKGSAFRLI
-1060 FLKGSS
+1060 FLKGDS
-1066 HFENIEITDVVAKR
+1066 HFDDAEISNQIPQR

-1092 EENNQLMSNTV
+1092 EENKQVSNSSV
-1103 SESDFQK
+1103 SENDFQK
-1110 IMLTDKRTVLIVDD
+1110 IMLTDKRTVLIIDD
-1124 NAEIRGYLIKLFS
+1124 NVEIRGYLIKLFS
-1137 ETYVVFSAENGEEG
+1137 ASYIVYSAGNGEEG
-1151 LKQTKKHMPDL
+1151 LKLTKKHMPDL

-1167 TMEHMD
+1167 TMEEMD

-1183 NDALSHIPVILLTAT
+1183 DNALSHIPVILLTAS

-1231 LLKNRSTLRKY
+1231 LLRNRSNLRTY

-1256 PEEYQEILRKCID
+1256 PQEYQEILKKCID
-1269 IVEANIH
+1269 VVEANIH

-1325 TEEMNIAQAS
+1325 TEEINITQAS

-1366 NSFNSDLNI
+1366 SSFNSDLNV

>member
-1 MIYNCTFSIKSNKL
+1 MKYFHQYLFLLIFFSN
-15 ILKAYFFLKNF
+15 
-26 LEHLVLLLAFSLT
+26 T
-39 GFSQEYPVK
+39 GYTQDNPVK

-59 SVTTIYQDSDG
+59 SVTAIYQDNEG

-85 YNFKVYRN
+85 YDFKVFRN
-93 RINDKK
+93 RINDKN
-99 SLLFNTIYNIE
+99 SLQFNTIYSIE
-110 GDSKKNIWVGGSN
+110 GDTQNNIWVGGTN

-131 NATFHPVVYVFSNNK
+131 KAIFHSVSYSFTNNK
-146 PKILKDIIHQTSS
+146 QQVLKDIIHQTCA
-159 VSDNLVLVASQNL
+159 VSNNLVLVASQNL
-172 GLIAFEDGSFIGKH
+172 GLIAFDNGSFTGKP
-186 VPLKVSGKK
+186 VPLKIGNK
-195 SIDNYD
+195 SITNYD
-201 AIAIQKDKKKDY
+201 AIAIENDKKNLRC
-213 YWIYVRNI
+213 WVYVRNV
-221 GICSYSYKSRNLKV
+221 GICDYNYASKNLKLI
-235 VFPLSIGGVKAM
+235 FPLSLEVKKMKLA
-247 EPSADGNLWFGSD
+247 SDGNLWLGTD

-271 ALSENYFS
+271 SISENYFS
-279 NKCSVS
+279 NRCSIT
-285 DILLDKKKELWIT
+285 DILIDNKKEMWVT
-298 TDGCGIYKVTGTNKK
+298 TDGCGIYKIIGTNKK
-313 AVPYNTLKN
+313 AIPYNAIN
-322 NLLVKSNSVWS
+322 DNQLVKSNSVWS
-333 LYEDKSGNK
+333 LYKDKSGNK
-342 WFGTLRGGISMLSNT
+342 WFGSLRGGISMLSST

-362 SIRYNANDPAENFIL
+362 SVSDKAKDPAENFIL
-377 SFCEDE
+377 SFCEDD
-383 KNNLWVGTDGA
+383 KSNVWVGTDGA
-394 GLKYWDRKNNKYITY
+394 GLKYWDRKSDTYINY
-409 SNSATMCHKLTSNF
+409 SNKISSNF
-423 ITGIIRD
+423 ITGIVRD
-430 SNNEIWL
+430 DNNDIWL

-443 INRINPK
+443 VNRINK
-450 SNTVSYFSCYNP
+450 KNNTVSLFSCYNP
-462 FTRQVEK
+462 FTKQIEK
-469 NIWFVYKDSKNNIWA
+469 NIWFVYKDSKSNIWA

-492 YLFDRKKNSFT
+492 YVFDRSSGNFKIFDKN
-503 LFDPSINNL
+503 LKNL
-512 QCLTETSDGKLL
+512 QCLTETSDGKLW
-524 GGNYN
+524 GGNYTT
-529 SLFTIEKT
+529 LFSIDKKSRKVNKTI
-537 TRKIVKINVDNQ
+537 IGNP
-549 IRCIYEDKDKNL
+549 IRCIHEDKDKNL

-571 LFDRKTNTF
+571 LFDRKKNTF
-580 KRLTADDG
+580 KRLSTDDG
-588 LPSNTILRILEDKEG
+588 LPSNTILRLLEDKEG

-634 NQFSFNAGIKLST
+634 NQFSFNAGVKLST
-647 GEFLFGGINGFNIF
+647 GEFLFGGINGFTIF
-661 FPEAIKGF
+661 FPQAIKGS
-669 NQENNLLLTDF
+669 NQKNNLLLTNF
-680 YVNNQPIEDTNAE
+680 YVNNQPIEDSKAE
-693 VISDWDSDKIKKVSL
+693 VVLPSNSGKIKEVKL
-708 SYDQTT
+708 AYDQTS
-714 LSLEFVALDYNN
+714 LSLEFVAIDYDN
-726 ADKINYAYY
+726 ADKINYAYF
-735 LEGWDEQWSY
+735 LEGWDEQWNY
-745 VGQARKANYS
+745 VGHTRKANYS
-755 RLPEGKYTFKVKT
+755 RLPEGKYFFKVKT

-774 WNKEESLINITVLPP
+774 WNKEASLVAIEVLPP
-789 WYRTWWAYTLYIL
+789 WYRTWWAYSLYLLGLLAIL
-802 AGVASI
+802 L
-808 FAYLKYNKN
+808 AYMEYHKN
-817 KEELK
+817 KEKLK

-837 VAEKQSSMFTY
+837 IAEKQSSMFTY

-909 DSLRLSAINV
+909 DSLRLSPINV

-927 QCFVNQAKDKNINY
+927 QCFVNQAKEKNIQY
-941 NFNIPDH
+941 DFTIPDH
-948 EIEIIGDYE
+948 DIVIIGDYE

-968 NAFKYTPNGGEIN
+968 NAFKYTHADGEIN
-981 LNLAENDTEVILEI
+981 LRLTETDTEVMLEI
-995 SDNGEGIEKKDI
+995 SDNGDGIEKKDI

-1012 KFKQINSK
+1012 KFRQINSK

-1033 VKYFVDKH
+1033 VKYFTDKH
-1041 KGTVSCSSE
+1041 KGTVSCNSE
-1050 IGKGSVFKLT
+1050 PGKGSTFKLT
-1060 FLKGSS
+1060 FLKGDS
-1066 HFENIEITDVVAKR
+1066 HFENAEITNDVQKR
-1080 SQLFDELIIDDS
+1080 SQLFDELIVDET
-1092 EENNQLMSNTV
+1092 EESNSPENTII
-1103 SESDFQK
+1103 SESDLQK
-1110 IMLTDKRTVLIVDD
+1110 VMLTEKRTVLIVDD

-1137 ETYVVFSAENGEEG
+1137 EKHIVYSAENGEEG
-1151 LKQTKKHMPDL
+1151 LKLTKKHMPDL

-1167 TMEHMD
+1167 TMEEMD

-1183 NDALSHIPVILLTAT
+1183 SNDLSHIPVILLTAS

-1207 INDGADDYIT
+1207 INEGADDYIT

-1231 LLKNRSTLRKY
+1231 LLKNRSNLRMY
-1242 FLDSI
+1242 FLNSI

-1256 PEEYQEILRKCID
+1256 PTEYQEMLKRCID
-1269 IVEANIH
+1269 IVEANIY

-1310 FIRSVRIR
+1310 FIRSLRIR

-1366 NSFNSDLNI
+1366 NSFNADLNI

>member
-1 MIYNCTFSIKSNKL
+1 MK
-15 ILKAYFFLKNF
+15 YFVLY
-26 LEHLVLLLAFSLT
+26 LLLFF
-39 GFSQEYPVK
+39 GFSPRGYSQDYPVK

-59 SVTTIYQDSDG
+59 SVTTIFQDSDG

-85 YNFKVYRN
+85 YNFKVFRN

-99 SLLFNTIYNIE
+99 SLPFNTIYNIE
-110 GDSKKNIWVGGSN
+110 GDLQKNLWIGGSN
-123 GICIYNKT
+123 GLCIYNKT
-131 NATFHPVVYVFSNNK
+131 NAVFQAASYVVPNQK
-146 PKILKDIIHQTSS
+146 PRILKDIIHQMRA
-159 VSDNLVLVASQNL
+159 VSDQLFLVASQNL
-172 GLIAFEDGSFIGKH
+172 GLIVFENGSLTGKH
-186 VPLKVSGKK
+186 VPLKVLGNTISME
-195 SIDNYD
+195 SYD
-201 AIAIQKDKKKDY
+201 AIAIQDDKKNARS
-213 YWIYVRNI
+213 WVYVRNV
-221 GICSYSYKSRNLKV
+221 GICTFNYASKSLQV
-235 VFPLSIGGVKAM
+235 VFPLLIEVKAM
-247 EPSADGNLWFGSD
+247 KLASDGKLWLGTD
-260 EGLFLFNLKTG
+260 EGLFLFNTKSG
-271 ALSENYFS
+271 VLSENYFAS
-279 NKCSVS
+279 KCSVT
-285 DILLDKKKELWIT
+285 DILIDKKKEMWIT
-298 TDGCGIYKVTGTNKK
+298 TDGCGIYKVIGTHKK
-313 AVPYNTLKN
+313 AIPYSGVKENK
-322 NLLVKSNSVWS
+322 LVKSNSIWS
-333 LYEDKSGNK
+333 LYEDKAGNK
-342 WFGTLRGGISMLSNT
+342 WIGTLRGGISMLSNT
-357 PKYFK
+357 TKYFK

-394 GLKYWDRKNNKYITY
+394 GLKYWDRKNNKYINY
-409 SNSATMCHKLTSNF
+409 GNKLSSPF
-423 ITGIIRD
+423 ITSIVRD
-430 SNNEIWL
+430 NNNEIWL

-443 INRINPK
+443 INKIDPK
-450 SNTVSYFSCYNP
+450 NNSVTQYSCYNP
-462 FTRQVEK
+462 FTKQTEK
-469 NIWFVYKDSKNNIWA
+469 NIWFVYKDSKANIWA

-492 YLFDRKKNSFT
+492 YVFDRTKNSFA
-503 LFDPSINNL
+503 LFDKSVTNL
-512 QCLTETSDGKLL
+512 QCMTETSDGKLW
-524 GGNYN
+524 GGNYT
-529 SLFTIEKT
+529 SLFSIEKG
-537 TRKIVKINVDNQ
+537 TRKITRTIIGNPV
-549 IRCIYEDKDKNL
+549 RCIHEDKDKNL

-571 LFDRKTNTF
+571 LFDRKTKTF
-580 KRLTADDG
+580 KRLTTDDG
-588 LPSNTILRILEDKEG
+588 LPSNTILRLLEDKGG

-634 NQFSFNAGIKLST
+634 NQFSFNAGIQLAS

-669 NQENNLLLTDF
+669 NQENNVLLTDF
-680 YVNNQPIEDTNAE
+680 YVNNQPIEESKAE
-693 VISDWDSDKIKKVSL
+693 LVSEEKSGQIKEVSL
-708 SYDQTT
+708 AYDQTT

-726 ADKINYAYY
+726 ADKINYAYF
-735 LEGWDEQWSY
+735 LEGWDEQWNY

-755 RLPEGKYTFKVKT
+755 RLPEGRYTFKVKT

-774 WNKEESLINITVLPP
+774 WNKAVSLINIEVLPP
-789 WYRTWWAYTLYIL
+789 WYRTWWAYSLYLL
-802 AGVASI
+802 AGIAGI
-808 FAYLKYNKN
+808 LAYLKYNKN
-817 KEELK
+817 REELK

-837 VAEKQSSMFTY
+837 IAEKQSSMFTY

-909 DSLRLSAINV
+909 DSLRLSPINV
-919 NNLCNEVY
+919 NSLCNEVY

-941 NFNIPDH
+941 IFNVPDH
-948 EIEIIGDYE
+948 EIVIIGDYE

-968 NAFKYTPNGGEIN
+968 NAFKYTPIGGEIN
-981 LNLAENDTEVILEI
+981 LKLEENDHEVMLEI
-995 SDNGEGIEKKDI
+995 SDSGDGIEKKDI

-1041 KGTVSCSSE
+1041 KGTVSCESE
-1050 IGKGSVFKLT
+1050 LGKGSIFKLT
-1060 FLKGSS
+1060 FLKGNE
-1066 HFENIEITDVVAKR
+1066 HFQDIEITNVVPQR
-1080 SQLFDELIIDDS
+1080 SQLFDELIVDDV
-1092 EENNQLMSNTV
+1092 EENCPINNTV

-1110 IMLTDKRTVLIVDD
+1110 IMLTDKRTVLIIDD
-1124 NAEIRGYLIKLFS
+1124 NAEIRSYLIKLFS
-1137 ETYVVFSAENGEEG
+1137 ENYIIYSAENGQEG
-1151 LKQTKKHMPDL
+1151 LELTKKHMPDL

-1167 TMEHMD
+1167 TMEQMD

-1183 NDALSHIPVILLTAT
+1183 SDSLSHIPVILLTAS

-1207 INDGADDYIT
+1207 ITDGADDYIT
-1217 KPFDDDILVARVES
+1217 KPFDDDILAARVES
-1231 LLKNRSTLRKY
+1231 LLRNRSNLRTY

-1256 PEEYQEILRKCID
+1256 PVEYQEILKKCID

-1325 TEEMNIAQAS
+1325 TEDLNIAQAS